1 MARLLSTWFN
11 GFVGSARSTG
21 NKVLNAFGKM
31 VCEMQEY
38 FASDFMGHGWKIFN
52 SGSEETPEYTL
63 EIDNVKVRKAFIAHE
78 LIIDQVRAICG
89 SLGISQACGKVKEVS
104 LRTDEHGNQYYLI
117 KLEGEATHGYGGFAK
132 NDLIRCQR
140 VEVGSDGVTKGIK
153 GYWVKIESAN
163 MKEGWFT
170 VMASE
175 FVGEI
180 FQDDDTEKVLNN
192 DVPMNLPAAGDEIVQ
207 YGNTTEPSRQNAIYL
222 HATENGVPTI
232 DLLNGVNSKS
242 FSDKIVCSLGRI
254 PNSEA
259 FGLYMRKGTIVSFD
273 DETGKDNYI
282 FDHDGYFDLGR
293 GAITYNPAT
302 GVVTIGSDVV
312 IKWGANSKSN
322 VTYQIG
328 SSGVNAPT
336 GTWLNSVPPSE
347 VGKYLWTRTKW
358 PDGTYSYSVS
368 YMAKDGT
375 PGKDGEPGKDG
386 ADGQDMRPNL
396 LDYTEFKQETFDNVP
411 NPDKT
416 FALEG
421 TRDEGLDGHGAIKVE
436 TEQKVNVESMI
447 KEIDVDFFQQNVKN
461 QISPSTWYTLS
472 FYLLGT
478 IVERPVY
485 TYLWT
490 WDKNGLTMV
499 DTTEKMIVDG
509 KEQDTPKDG
518 GVKFQPT
525 YSWTRHT
532 VTFKTSDN
540 LPETCLCLFR
550 VMKKFTQQIHPI
562 IPCVYVTEPKLEV
575 GKAAS
580 AWTRSD
586 NDIVGIA
593 VDKINMPSWVRQWD
607 GQTTELGA
615 DYVAAKNAAFGTKDA
630 DGKFTGIAMSG
641 EGFDLGGKDT
651 NVVGLYGISKNIC
664 RVIIDPKNEKYSFHG
679 NIFCENGQVNG
690 LLVGSYLKGVT
701 QVTEAEWNK
710 YFTVQKDVNGQ
721 ELKNHLKPDFYNIN
735 PILLISEGPKDVQ
748 GTIYIHLPPYSDSA
762 SDYAKSLAFLGYK
775 FYVVNKLGKD
785 SSVNT
790 IYLSCIHAII
800 KVNGQDASKSVYKL
814 SKGGAVVL
822 TGSIDTK
829 GNFYWLADSDSGTAN
844 STIVDGSIN
853 PNDIFNI
860 KYNTNIGH
868 MNWNK
873 VPLTPGPSDNGT
885 IKL

>member
-21 NKVLNAFGKM
+21 NKVLNAFGKV

-52 SGSEETPEYTL
+52 SGSEESPEYTL

-140 VEVGSDGVTKGIK
+140 VEVGSDGKTKGIK

-180 FQDDDTEKVLNN
+180 KQEEESEFVERN
-192 DVPMNLPAAGDEIVQ
+192 DAPMNLPAAGDEIVQ
-207 YGNTTEPSRQNAIYL
+207 YGNTTVKSRQNAIYL

-242 FSDKIVCSLGRI
+242 FSGKIVASLGRI
-254 PNSEA
+254 PNGGG
-259 FGLYMRKGTIVSFD
+259 FGLYLQNGTIISLNSNSGKYNYHFNENGSFS
-273 DETGKDNYI
+273 
-282 FDHDGYFDLGR
+282 LGQ
-293 GAITYNPAT
+293 GAIDYDPKT

-336 GTWLNSVPPSE
+336 GAWLNSVPPSE

-368 YMAKDGT
+368 YMARDGA
-375 PGKDGEPGKDG
+375 PGKDG
-386 ADGQDMRPNL
+386 ADGENMRPNL
-396 LDYTEFKQETFDNVP
+396 LDYTEFKQETFDNKP

-436 TEQKVNVESMI
+436 TEQKVNVESLI

-490 WDKNGLTMV
+490 WATDGLTMV

-518 GVKFQPT
+518 GVKFHPT

-593 VDKINMPSWVRQWD
+593 VAKINMPSWVRQWD

-664 RVIIDPKNEKYSFHG
+664 RVIIDPKNEKYAFHG
-679 NIFCENGQVNG
+679 NIFCESGQVNG

-701 QVTEAEWNK
+701 QVTKTEWNNI
-710 YFTVQKDVNGQ
+710 FTAKKDDNGQ
-721 ELKNHLKPDFYNIN
+721 ELKNHLEPNFYNIN
-735 PILLISEGPKDVQ
+735 PILLISNSPEDVQ
-748 GTIYIHLPPYSDSA
+748 GIIYIHLPPYSDSQA
-762 SDYAKSLAFLGYK
+762 DYAKSLAFLGYK

-785 SSVNT
+785 SSIST
-790 IYLSCIHAII
+790 IKLSCIHAII
-800 KVNGQDASKSVYKL
+800 KIDGQDRTYSDYKL

-829 GNFYWLADSDSGTAN
+829 GKFYWLADSDSGTAS

-853 PNDIFNI
+853 PNDLWNV

-868 MNWNK
+868 MTWAKPNPDGGILK
-873 VPLTPGPSDNGT
+873 P
-885 IKL
+885 

>member
-21 NKVLNAFGKM
+21 NKVLNAFGKV

-52 SGSEETPEYTL
+52 SGSEESPEYTL
-63 EIDNVKVRKAFIAHE
+63 EIDNVKVRKAFIAHD

-117 KLEGEATHGYGGFAK
+117 KLEGEATHGYGGFVK

-180 FQDDDTEKVLNN
+180 MQEEESEFVESN

-207 YGNTTEPSRQNAIYL
+207 YGNITEPSRQNAIYL

-242 FSDKIVCSLGRI
+242 FSGKIVASLGRI
-254 PNSEA
+254 PDGGG
-259 FGLYMRKGTIVSFD
+259 FGLYLKNGTIISLNSNSGKYNYHFKENGSFS
-273 DETGKDNYI
+273 
-282 FDHDGYFDLGR
+282 LGQ
-293 GAITYNPAT
+293 GAIDYDPAT

-336 GTWLNSVPPSE
+336 GTWLNSVPPSQ

-368 YMAKDGT
+368 YMARDGA
-375 PGKDGEPGKDG
+375 PGKDG
-386 ADGQDMRPNL
+386 ADGENMRPNL

-411 NPDKT
+411 NPDKS
-416 FALEG
+416 FALKG
-421 TRDEGLDGHGAIKVE
+421 TRAEGLNGHGAVQIE
-436 TEQKVNVESMI
+436 TAFKINGDLPTPDSN
-447 KEIDVDFFQQNVKN
+447 VDFFQQNVKS
-461 QISPSTWYTLS
+461 QIAPSTWYTLS
-472 FYLLGT
+472 FYLKGRG
-478 IVERPVY
+478 VANPVY

-490 WDKNGLTMV
+490 WATDGLTMV

-518 GVKFQPT
+518 AVKFQPT
-525 YSWTRHT
+525 AGPWVRHI
-532 VTFKTSDN
+532 VTFKTAAK
-540 LPETCLCLFR
+540 LPDTCLCLFR
-550 VMKKFTQQIHPI
+550 VITKQVPQNLLLV
-562 IPCVYVTEPKLEV
+562 PCAYVTEPKLEV

-586 NDIVGIA
+586 NDIADIA
-593 VDKINMPSWVRQWD
+593 IDKVSWLRQWD

-630 DGKFTGIAMSG
+630 EGKFTGIAMSG

-651 NVVGLYGISKNIC
+651 NVVGLYGVYKDEC
-664 RVIIDPKNEKYSFHG
+664 RVIIDPKNDKYWFRG
-679 NIFCENGQVNG
+679 NILCESGQVNG
-690 LLVGSYLKGVT
+690 LLVGSYLKGLT
-701 QVTEAEWNK
+701 QVTNDTEWDK
-710 YFTVQKDVNGQ
+710 AFT
-721 ELKNHLKPDFYNIN
+721 LKGSYYRPNFFVIN
-735 PILLISEGPKDVQ
+735 PIVILSYDIGDKRTLS
-748 GTIYIHLPPYSDSA
+748 LPPYGNNA
-762 SDYAKSLAFLGYK
+762 NDYAESIAFLDYK
-775 FYVVNKLGKD
+775 FYIINKMSQVLNQNIIDIKAGVSGALYKKD
-785 SSVNT
+785 ST
-790 IYLSCIHAII
+790 M
-800 KVNGQDASKSVYKL
+800 ASGKSSISYYRLETGK
-814 SKGGAVVL
+814 AVIL
-822 TGSIDTK
+822 TGCIEENGS
-829 GNFYWLADSDSGTAN
+829 FYWLVEEGSTSSDLGS
-844 STIVDGSIN
+844 GSIEK
-853 PNDIFNI
+853 PSFTI
-860 KYNTNIGH
+860 KDNTNIGQ
-868 MNWNK
+868 MTWTK
-873 VPLTPGPSDNGT
+873 VPLIPGPSDNGT
-885 IKL
+885 IKP

>member
-21 NKVLNAFGKM
+21 NKVLNAFGKV

-52 SGSEETPEYTL
+52 IGSEESPEYTL

-104 LRTDEHGNQYYLI
+104 MRTDEHGNQYYLI
-117 KLEGEATHGYGGFAK
+117 KLEGEATHGYGGFVK

-175 FVGEI
+175 FLGEI
-180 FQDDDTEKVLNN
+180 KQGKETEWVERN

-207 YGNTTEPSRQNAIYL
+207 YGNTTETNRQNAIYL

-232 DLLNGVNSKS
+232 DLLNGVDSKS
-242 FSDKIVCSLGRI
+242 FSGKIVASLGRI
-254 PNSEA
+254 PNGGG
-259 FGLYMRKGTIVSFD
+259 FGLYLQNGTIISLNSKSKKF
-273 DETGKDNYI
+273 NY
-282 FDHDGYFDLGR
+282 YFDEDGSFILGQ
-293 GAITYNPAT
+293 GAIDYDPAT

-368 YMAKDGT
+368 YMAKDGA
-375 PGKDGEPGKDG
+375 PGKDGT
-386 ADGQDMRPNL
+386 DGQDMRPNL

-411 NPDKT
+411 TTDKT
-416 FALEG
+416 FELKG
-421 TRDEGLDGHGAIKVE
+421 TRSDGLNGHGAVQIE
-436 TEQKVNVESMI
+436 TAFKINGDLPTPDSY
-447 KEIDVDFFQQNVKN
+447 VDFFQQNVKSK
-461 QISPSTWYTLS
+461 IAPSTWYTLS
-472 FYLLGT
+472 FYLKSKSIAQPL
-478 IVERPVY
+478 Y
-485 TYLWT
+485 TYMWT
-490 WDKNGLTMV
+490 YDTNGLTMV

-518 GVKFQPT
+518 AVKFSPIHEWT
-525 YSWTRHT
+525 YHT
-532 VTFKTSDN
+532 VTFKTAAN
-540 LPETCLCLFR
+540 LPDTCLCLFR
-550 VMKKFTQQIHPI
+550 AITKQIPQSNFI
-562 IPCVYVTEPKLEV
+562 VPALFLSEPKLEL

-586 NDIVGIA
+586 NDIAGIA
-593 VDKINMPSWVRQWD
+593 ADKINMPSWVRQWD

-651 NVVGLYGISKNIC
+651 NVVGLYGVSKDEC
-664 RVIIDPKNEKYSFHG
+664 RVIIDPKNEKYAFRG
-679 NIFCENGQVNG
+679 NIFCESGQVNG
-690 LLVGSYLKGVT
+690 LLVGSYLKGLT
-701 QVTEAEWNK
+701 QVTNDTEWDK
-710 YFTVQKDVNGQ
+710 AFT
-721 ELKNHLKPDFYNIN
+721 LKGSYYRPNFFVIN
-735 PILLISEGPKDVQ
+735 PIVILSYDIGDKRTLS
-748 GTIYIHLPPYSDSA
+748 LPPYGNNA
-762 SDYAKSLAFLGYK
+762 NDYAESIAFLDYK
-775 FYVVNKLGKD
+775 FYIINKMSQVLNQNIIDIKAGVSGALYKKD
-785 SSVNT
+785 ST
-790 IYLSCIHAII
+790 M
-800 KVNGQDASKSVYKL
+800 ASGKSSISTYRLKTG
-814 SKGGAVVL
+814 KAVIL
-822 TGSIDTK
+822 TGCIEENGS
-829 GNFYWLADSDSGTAN
+829 FYWLVEEGSTSSDLGS
-844 STIVDGSIN
+844 GSIEK
-853 PNDIFNI
+853 PSFTI
-860 KYNTNIGH
+860 KDNTNIGQIT
-868 MNWNK
+868 WNK
-873 VPLTPGPSDNGT
+873 VPLAPGPSDNGT
-885 IKL
+885 IKP

>member
-21 NKVLNAFGKM
+21 NKVLNAFGKV

-52 SGSEETPEYTL
+52 SGSEESPEYTL

-117 KLEGEATHGYGGFAK
+117 KLEGEATHGYGGFVK

-180 FQDDDTEKVLNN
+180 KQEEESEFVESK

-207 YGNTTEPSRQNAIYL
+207 YGNTTVKSRQNAIYL

-242 FSDKIVCSLGRI
+242 FSGKIVASLGRM
-254 PNSEA
+254 PNGGG
-259 FGLYMRKGTIVSFD
+259 FGLYLQNGTIISLNSKSGEYNYHFNENGSFS
-273 DETGKDNYI
+273 
-282 FDHDGYFDLGR
+282 LGQ
-293 GAITYNPAT
+293 GAIKYDPAT
-302 GVVTIGSDVV
+302 GVVTIGSEVV

-375 PGKDGEPGKDG
+375 PGKDG

-436 TEQKVNVESMI
+436 TEQKVNVESLI

-651 NVVGLYGISKNIC
+651 NVVGLYGVYKDEC
-664 RVIIDPKNEKYSFHG
+664 RVIIDPKNDKYWFRG
-679 NIFCENGQVNG
+679 NILCESGQVNG
-690 LLVGSYLKGVT
+690 LLVGSYLKGLT
-701 QVTEAEWNK
+701 QVTNDTEWEK
-710 YFTVQKDVNGQ
+710 AFT
-721 ELKNHLKPDFYNIN
+721 LKGSYYRPNFFVIN
-735 PILLISEGPKDVQ
+735 PIVILSYDIGDKRTLL
-748 GTIYIHLPPYSDSA
+748 LPPYGNTA
-762 SDYAKSLAFLGYK
+762 NDYAESIAFLDYK
-775 FYVVNKLGKD
+775 FYIINKMSQVLNQNIIDIKAGVSGALYKKD
-785 SSVNT
+785 STMASGKSSISTYRLKTGKAVILT
-790 IYLSCIHAII
+790 GCIEG
-800 KVNGQDASKSVYKL
+800 NGSFYWLVEEGSTSSDLGS
-814 SKGGAVVL
+814 
-822 TGSIDTK
+822 GSIDK
-829 GNFYWLADSDSGTAN
+829 PS
-844 STIVDGSIN
+844 
-853 PNDIFNI
+853 FNI
-860 KYNTNIGH
+860 KDNTNIGH
-868 MNWNK
+868 MTWTK
-873 VPLTPGPSDNGT
+873 VPLTPNPGGGILKP
-885 IKL
+885 

>member
-21 NKVLNAFGKM
+21 NKVLNAFGKV

-52 SGSEETPEYTL
+52 SGSEESPEYTL

-117 KLEGEATHGYGGFAK
+117 KLEGEATHGYGGFVK

-180 FQDDDTEKVLNN
+180 MQEEESEFVESN

-207 YGNTTEPSRQNAIYL
+207 YGNITEPSRQNAIYL

-242 FSDKIVCSLGRI
+242 FSGKIVASLGRI
-254 PNSEA
+254 PDGGG
-259 FGLYMRKGTIVSFD
+259 FGLYLKNGTIISLNSNSGKYNYHFNENGSFS
-273 DETGKDNYI
+273 
-282 FDHDGYFDLGR
+282 LGQ
-293 GAITYNPAT
+293 GAIDYDPKT
-302 GVVTIGSDVV
+302 GVVTIGSEVV

-368 YMAKDGT
+368 YMAKDGA
-375 PGKDGEPGKDG
+375 PGKDGT
-386 ADGQDMRPNL
+386 DGQDMRPNL

-411 NPDKT
+411 TTDKT
-416 FALEG
+416 FELKG
-421 TRDEGLDGHGAIKVE
+421 TRSDGLNGHGAVQIE
-436 TEQKVNVESMI
+436 TAFKINGDLPTPDSY
-447 KEIDVDFFQQNVKN
+447 VDFFQQNVKSK
-461 QISPSTWYTLS
+461 IAPSTWYTLS
-472 FYLLGT
+472 FYLKSKSISKPL
-478 IVERPVY
+478 Y
-485 TYLWT
+485 TYMWT
-490 WDKNGLTMV
+490 YDTNGLTMV

-509 KEQDTPKDG
+509 KEQNTPKDG
-518 GVKFQPT
+518 AVKFSPIHEWT
-525 YSWTRHT
+525 YHT
-532 VTFKTSDN
+532 VTFKTAAN
-540 LPETCLCLFR
+540 LPDTCLCLFR
-550 VMKKFTQQIHPI
+550 AITKQIPQSTFI
-562 IPCVYVTEPKLEV
+562 VPALFLSEPKLEL

-586 NDIVGIA
+586 NDIAGIA
-593 VDKINMPSWVRQWD
+593 ADKINMPSWVRQWD

-651 NVVGLYGISKNIC
+651 NVVGLYGVSKDEC
-664 RVIIDPKNEKYSFHG
+664 RVIIDPKNEKYAFRG
-679 NIFCENGQVNG
+679 NIFCESGQVNG
-690 LLVGSYLKGVT
+690 LLVGSYLKGLT
-701 QVTEAEWNK
+701 QVTNDTEWDK
-710 YFTVQKDVNGQ
+710 AFT
-721 ELKNHLKPDFYNIN
+721 LKGSYYRPNFFVIN
-735 PILLISEGPKDVQ
+735 PIVILSYDIGDKRTLS
-748 GTIYIHLPPYSDSA
+748 LPPYGNNA
-762 SDYAKSLAFLGYK
+762 NDYAESIAFLDYK
-775 FYVVNKLGKD
+775 FYIINKMSQVLNQNIIDIKAGVSGALYKKD
-785 SSVNT
+785 ST
-790 IYLSCIHAII
+790 M
-800 KVNGQDASKSVYKL
+800 ASGKSSISYYRLKTG
-814 SKGGAVVL
+814 KAVIL
-822 TGSIDTK
+822 TGCIEENGS
-829 GNFYWLADSDSGTAN
+829 FYWLVEEGSTSSDLGS
-844 STIVDGSIN
+844 GSIEK
-853 PNDIFNI
+853 PSFTI
-860 KYNTNIGH
+860 KDNTNIGQ
-868 MNWNK
+868 MTWTK
-873 VPLTPGPSDNGT
+873 VPLIPGPSDNGT
-885 IKL
+885 IKP

>member
-21 NKVLNAFGKM
+21 NKVLNAFGKV

-52 SGSEETPEYTL
+52 SGSEESPEYTL

-117 KLEGEATHGYGGFAK
+117 KLEGEATHGYGGFVK

-175 FVGEI
+175 FLGEI
-180 FQDDDTEKVLNN
+180 KQDKETEWVERN

-207 YGNTTEPSRQNAIYL
+207 YGNTTETSRQNAIYL
-222 HATENGVPTI
+222 HATEIGVPTI

-242 FSDKIVCSLGRI
+242 FSGKIVASLGRI
-254 PNSEA
+254 PNGGG
-259 FGLYMRKGTIVSFD
+259 FGLYLQNGTIISLNSKSKKF
-273 DETGKDNYI
+273 NY
-282 FDHDGYFDLGR
+282 YFDEDGSFILGQ
-293 GAITYNPAT
+293 GAIDYDPAT

-368 YMAKDGT
+368 YMAKDGA
-375 PGKDGEPGKDG
+375 PGKDGT
-386 ADGQDMRPNL
+386 DGQDMRPNL

-411 NPDKT
+411 TTDKT
-416 FALEG
+416 FELKG
-421 TRDEGLDGHGAIKVE
+421 TRSDGLNGHGAVQIE
-436 TEQKVNVESMI
+436 TAFKINGDLPTPDSY
-447 KEIDVDFFQQNVKN
+447 VDFFQQNVKSK
-461 QISPSTWYTLS
+461 IAPSTWYTLS
-472 FYLLGT
+472 FYLKSKSIAQPL
-478 IVERPVY
+478 Y
-485 TYLWT
+485 TYMWT
-490 WDKNGLTMV
+490 YDTNGLTMV
-499 DTTEKMIVDG
+499 DTTEKMIVDE

-518 GVKFQPT
+518 AVKFSPIHEWT
-525 YSWTRHT
+525 YHT
-532 VTFKTSDN
+532 VTFKTAAN
-540 LPETCLCLFR
+540 LPDTCLCLFR
-550 VMKKFTQQIHPI
+550 AITKQIPQSNFI
-562 IPCVYVTEPKLEV
+562 VPALFLSEPKLEL

-586 NDIVGIA
+586 NDIAGIA
-593 VDKINMPSWVRQWD
+593 ADKINMPSWVRQWD

-630 DGKFTGIAMSG
+630 EGKFTGIAMSG

-651 NVVGLYGISKNIC
+651 NVVGLYGVSKDEC
-664 RVIIDPKNEKYSFHG
+664 RVIIDPKNEKYAFRG
-679 NIFCENGQVNG
+679 NIFCESGQVNG
-690 LLVGSYLKGVT
+690 LLVGSYLKGLT
-701 QVTEAEWNK
+701 QVTNDTEWDK
-710 YFTVQKDVNGQ
+710 AFT
-721 ELKNHLKPDFYNIN
+721 LKGSYYRPNFFVIN
-735 PILLISEGPKDVQ
+735 PIVILSYDIGDKRTLS
-748 GTIYIHLPPYSDSA
+748 LPPYGNNA
-762 SDYAKSLAFLGYK
+762 NDYAESIAFLDYK
-775 FYVVNKLGKD
+775 FYIINKMSQVLNQNIIDIKAGVSGALYKKD
-785 SSVNT
+785 STMASGKSSISIYRLNT
-790 IYLSCIHAII
+790 G
-800 KVNGQDASKSVYKL
+800 K
-814 SKGGAVVL
+814 AVIL
-822 TGSIDTK
+822 TGCIEENGS
-829 GNFYWLADSDSGTAN
+829 FYWLVEEGSTSSDLGS
-844 STIVDGSIN
+844 GSIEK
-853 PNDIFNI
+853 PSFTI
-860 KYNTNIGH
+860 KDNTNIGQ
-868 MNWNK
+868 MTWTK

-885 IKL
+885 IKP

>member
-180 FQDDDTEKVLNN
+180 FQNDDTEKVLNN

-302 GVVTIGSDVV
+302 GVVTIGSEVV

-368 YMAKDGT
+368 YMAKDGA
-375 PGKDGEPGKDG
+375 PGKDGT
-386 ADGQDMRPNL
+386 DGQDMRPNL

-411 NPDKT
+411 TTDKT
-416 FALEG
+416 FELKG
-421 TRDEGLDGHGAIKVE
+421 TRSDGLNGHGAVQIE
-436 TEQKVNVESMI
+436 TAFKINGDLPTPDSY
-447 KEIDVDFFQQNVKN
+447 VDFFQQNVKSK
-461 QISPSTWYTLS
+461 IAPSTWYTLS
-472 FYLLGT
+472 FYLKSKSIAQPL
-478 IVERPVY
+478 Y
-485 TYLWT
+485 TYMWT
-490 WDKNGLTMV
+490 YDTNGLTMV

-509 KEQDTPKDG
+509 KEQNTPKDG
-518 GVKFQPT
+518 AVKFSPIHEWT
-525 YSWTRHT
+525 YHT
-532 VTFKTSDN
+532 VTFKTAAN
-540 LPETCLCLFR
+540 LPDTCLCLFR
-550 VMKKFTQQIHPI
+550 AITKQIPQSNFI
-562 IPCVYVTEPKLEV
+562 VPALFLSEPKLEL

-586 NDIVGIA
+586 NDIAGIA
-593 VDKINMPSWVRQWD
+593 ADKINMPSWVRQWD

-615 DYVAAKNAAFGTKDA
+615 DYVAAKNAVFGTKDA

-641 EGFDLGGKDT
+641 EGFDFGGKDR
-651 NVVGLYGISKNIC
+651 NVVGLYGIYKDDC
-664 RVIIDPKNEKYSFHG
+664 RVIIDPKNERYSFHG
-679 NIFCENGQVNG
+679 NIICESGKVNG
-690 LLVGSYLKGVT
+690 LLEGSYLKGLT
-701 QVTEAEWNK
+701 QIRNEEEW
-710 YFTVQKDVNGQ
+710 
-721 ELKNHLKPDFYNIN
+721 KNVFFQDKGDTKWKPSFFSIN
-735 PILLISEGPKDVQ
+735 PILLITYLPETNPI
-748 GTIYIHLPPYSDSA
+748 IYLPPYGKEA
-762 SDYAKSLAFLGYK
+762 SDYAESLAFIDYK
-775 FYVVNKLGKD
+775 FYIINKTGAGYIAVKTYG
-785 SSVNT
+785 SK
-790 IYLSCIHAII
+790 I
-800 KVNGQDASKSVYKL
+800 KV
-814 SKGGAVVL
+814 KGGNGISQSSYNILNGTTAVL
-822 TGSIDTK
+822 TGAIESD
-829 GNFYWLADSDSGTAN
+829 GSFYWVAEK
-844 STIVDGSIN
+844 GSISQE
-853 PNDIFNI
+853 
-860 KYNTNIGH
+860 
-868 MNWNK
+868 
-873 VPLTPGPSDNGT
+873 VSNGT
-885 IKL
+885 IDIKRNDPIFDKKYLNQFGWKNNLVTPTKPSNPGGDIG

>member
-21 NKVLNAFGKM
+21 NKVLNAFGKV

-52 SGSEETPEYTL
+52 SGSEESPEYTL

-117 KLEGEATHGYGGFAK
+117 KLEGEATHGYGGFVK

-180 FQDDDTEKVLNN
+180 YQNDDTEKVLNN

-302 GVVTIGSDVV
+302 GVVTIGSEVV

-368 YMAKDGT
+368 YMARDGA
-375 PGKDGEPGKDG
+375 PGKDG
-386 ADGQDMRPNL
+386 ADGENMRPNL

-436 TEQKVNVESMI
+436 SEQTVNVEPPI
-447 KEIDVDFFQQNVKN
+447 KEINVDFFQQNVKN
-461 QISPSTWYTLS
+461 QIAPSTWYTLS

-478 IVERPVY
+478 IEERPVY

-509 KEQDTPKDG
+509 KEQDTPIDG

-525 YSWTRHT
+525 VQWTRHT

-550 VMKKFTQQIHPI
+550 VVKKFTQQIHPI
-562 IPCVYVTEPKLEV
+562 VPCVYVTEPKLEV

-586 NDIVGIA
+586 NDIAGIA

-615 DYVAAKNAAFGTKDA
+615 DYVAAKNAAFGTKDS

-651 NVVGLYGISKNIC
+651 NVVGLYGVYKDEC
-664 RVIIDPKNEKYSFHG
+664 RVIIDPKNDKYWFRG
-679 NIFCENGQVNG
+679 NILCESGQVNG
-690 LLVGSYLKGVT
+690 LLVGSYLKGLT
-701 QVTEAEWNK
+701 QVTNDTEWDK
-710 YFTVQKDVNGQ
+710 AFT
-721 ELKNHLKPDFYNIN
+721 LKGSYYRPNFFVIN
-735 PILLISEGPKDVQ
+735 PIVILSYDIGDKRTLS
-748 GTIYIHLPPYSDSA
+748 LPPYGNNA
-762 SDYAKSLAFLGYK
+762 NDYAESIAFLDYK
-775 FYVVNKLGKD
+775 FYIINKMSQVLNQNIIDIKAGVSGALYKKD
-785 SSVNT
+785 ST
-790 IYLSCIHAII
+790 M
-800 KVNGQDASKSVYKL
+800 ASGKSSISTYRLKTG
-814 SKGGAVVL
+814 KAVIL
-822 TGSIDTK
+822 TGCIEENGS
-829 GNFYWLADSDSGTAN
+829 FYWLVEEGSTSSDLGS
-844 STIVDGSIN
+844 GSIEK
-853 PNDIFNI
+853 PSFTI
-860 KYNTNIGH
+860 KDNTNIGQ
-868 MNWNK
+868 MTWTK
-873 VPLTPGPSDNGT
+873 VPLTPNPGGGILKP
-885 IKL
+885 

>member
-21 NKVLNAFGKM
+21 NKVLNAFGKV

-117 KLEGEATHGYGGFAK
+117 KLEGEATHGYGGFVK

-180 FQDDDTEKVLNN
+180 YQNDDTEKVLNN

-242 FSDKIVCSLGRI
+242 FSDKIVCSLGRM

-322 VTYQIG
+322 VAYQIG

-368 YMAKDGT
+368 YMAKDGA
-375 PGKDGEPGKDG
+375 PGKDGT
-386 ADGQDMRPNL
+386 DGQDMRPNL
-396 LDYTEFKQETFDNVP
+396 LDYTEFKQETFNNVP

-436 TEQKVNVESMI
+436 TEQKVNVESLI

-562 IPCVYVTEPKLEV
+562 VPCVYVTEPKLEV

-586 NDIVGIA
+586 NDIVGVA

-641 EGFDLGGKDT
+641 EGFDIGGKEK
-651 NVVGLYGISKNIC
+651 NVVGLYGISKNEC
-664 RVIIDPKNEKYSFHG
+664 RVIIDPKNEKYAFHG
-679 NIFCENGQVNG
+679 NIFCESGQVNG
-690 LLVGSYLKGVT
+690 LLVGSYLKGLT
-701 QVTEAEWNK
+701 QVTNEDEWK
-710 YFTVQKDVNGQ
+710 KVFTAKDKDNEG
-721 ELKNHLKPDFYNIN
+721 NRWKPDFYNIN
-735 PILLISEGPKDVQ
+735 PILLISYIPNSTP
-748 GTIYIHLPPYSDSA
+748 TIYLPPNGNKP
-762 SDYAKSLAFLGYK
+762 SDYAESLAFLGYK
-775 FYVVNKLGKD
+775 FYLINRLGKGLTTNQIQVRGIGANIKVYGNDILQQTYKLG
-785 SSVNT
+785 
-790 IYLSCIHAII
+790 
-800 KVNGQDASKSVYKL
+800 
-814 SKGGAVVL
+814 GGRAVVL
-822 TGSIDTK
+822 TGSIGSD
-829 GNFYWLADSDSGTAN
+829 GGFFWLVEEGSTSSDLGS
-844 STIVDGSIN
+844 GSIEK
-853 PNDIFNI
+853 PSFNI
-860 KYNTNIGH
+860 KDNTNIGQ
-868 MNWNK
+868 MTWTK
-873 VPLTPGPSDNGT
+873 VPLTTGPSDNGT
-885 IKL
+885 IKP

>member
-21 NKVLNAFGKM
+21 NKVLNAFGKV

-140 VEVGSDGVTKGIK
+140 VEVGSDGKTKGIK

-180 FQDDDTEKVLNN
+180 YQNDDTEKVLNN

-242 FSDKIVCSLGRI
+242 FSGKIVCSLGRI

-336 GTWLNSVPPSE
+336 GTWLNSVPPSQ

-368 YMAKDGT
+368 YMAKDGA
-375 PGKDGEPGKDG
+375 PGKDGT
-386 ADGQDMRPNL
+386 DGQDMRPNL

-411 NPDKT
+411 TTDKT
-416 FALEG
+416 FELKG
-421 TRDEGLDGHGAIKVE
+421 TRSDGLNGHGAVQIE
-436 TEQKVNVESMI
+436 TAFKING
-447 KEIDVDFFQQNVKN
+447 DLPTPDLYVDFFQQNVKSK
-461 QISPSTWYTLS
+461 IAPSTWYTLS
-472 FYLLGT
+472 FYLKSKSIAQPL
-478 IVERPVY
+478 Y
-485 TYLWT
+485 TYMWT
-490 WDKNGLTMV
+490 YDTNGLTMV

-518 GVKFQPT
+518 AVKFPPIHGWT
-525 YSWTRHT
+525 YHT
-532 VTFKTSDN
+532 VTFKTAAN
-540 LPETCLCLFR
+540 LPDTCLCLFR
-550 VMKKFTQQIHPI
+550 AITKQIPQSNFI
-562 IPCVYVTEPKLEV
+562 VPALFLSEPKLEL

-586 NDIVGIA
+586 NDIAGIA

-615 DYVAAKNAAFGTKDA
+615 DYVVAKNAAFGTKDA

-651 NVVGLYGISKNIC
+651 NVVGLYGISKDIC
-664 RVIIDPKNEKYSFHG
+664 RVIIDPKNERYSFRG
-679 NIFCENGQVNG
+679 NIICESGKVNG
-690 LLVGSYLKGVT
+690 LLEGSYLKGLT
-701 QVTEAEWNK
+701 QIRNEEEW
-710 YFTVQKDVNGQ
+710 
-721 ELKNHLKPDFYNIN
+721 KNVFFQDKGDTKWKPSFFSIN
-735 PILLISEGPKDVQ
+735 PILLISYLPETNPI
-748 GTIYIHLPPYSDSA
+748 IYLPPYGKEA
-762 SDYAKSLAFLGYK
+762 SDYAESLAFLDYK
-775 FYVVNKLGKD
+775 FYIINKTGAGYIAVKTYG
-785 SSVNT
+785 SK
-790 IYLSCIHAII
+790 I
-800 KVNGQDASKSVYKL
+800 KVNGGNGISQSSYNILNGTTA
-814 SKGGAVVL
+814 VL
-822 TGSIDTK
+822 TGAIESD
-829 GNFYWLADSDSGTAN
+829 GSFYWVAEKGGISQEVS
-844 STIVDGSIN
+844 
-853 PNDIFNI
+853 
-860 KYNTNIGH
+860 
-868 MNWNK
+868 
-873 VPLTPGPSDNGT
+873 NGT
-885 IKL
+885 IDIKRNDPIFDKKYLTQFVWKNDLVIPTKPSNPGGDIG

>member
-21 NKVLNAFGKM
+21 NKVLNAFGKV

-52 SGSEETPEYTL
+52 SGSEESPEYTL

-117 KLEGEATHGYGGFAK
+117 KLEGEATHGYGGFVK

-180 FQDDDTEKVLNN
+180 KQEEESEFVESN

-207 YGNTTEPSRQNAIYL
+207 YGNITEPSRQNAIYL

-254 PNSEA
+254 PDGGG
-259 FGLYMRKGTIVSFD
+259 FGLYLKNGTIISLNSKSGNYNYRFNENGSFS
-273 DETGKDNYI
+273 
-282 FDHDGYFDLGR
+282 LGQ
-293 GAITYNPAT
+293 GAIDYNPAT
-302 GVVTIGSDVV
+302 GVVTIGSEVV

-336 GTWLNSVPPSE
+336 GTWLNSVPPSQ

-368 YMAKDGT
+368 YMARDGA
-375 PGKDGEPGKDG
+375 PGKDG
-386 ADGQDMRPNL
+386 ADGENMRPNL

-436 TEQKVNVESMI
+436 TEQKVNVESLI

-641 EGFDLGGKDT
+641 EGFDFGGKDT
-651 NVVGLYGISKNIC
+651 NVVGLYGVYKDEC
-664 RVIIDPKNEKYSFHG
+664 RVIIDPKNDKYWFRG
-679 NIFCENGQVNG
+679 NILCESGQVNG
-690 LLVGSYLKGVT
+690 LLVGSYLKGLT
-701 QVTEAEWNK
+701 QVTNDTEWNK
-710 YFTVQKDVNGQ
+710 AFT
-721 ELKNHLKPDFYNIN
+721 LKGSYYRPNFFVIN
-735 PILLISEGPKDVQ
+735 PIVILSYDIGDKRTLS
-748 GTIYIHLPPYSDSA
+748 LPPYGNTA
-762 SDYAKSLAFLGYK
+762 NDYAESIAFLDYRFYIINKMSQVLNQNIIDIKAGVSGALYK
-775 FYVVNKLGKD
+775 KD
-785 SSVNT
+785 STMSSGKSSISTYRLMTGKAVILT
-790 IYLSCIHAII
+790 GCIEE
-800 KVNGQDASKSVYKL
+800 NGSFYWLVEEGSTSSDLGS
-814 SKGGAVVL
+814 
-822 TGSIDTK
+822 GSIDK
-829 GNFYWLADSDSGTAN
+829 PS
-844 STIVDGSIN
+844 
-853 PNDIFNI
+853 FNI
-860 KYNTNIGH
+860 KDNTNIGQLT
-868 MNWNK
+868 WTK
-873 VPLTPGPSDNGT
+873 VPLTPNPGGGILKP
-885 IKL
+885 

>member
-21 NKVLNAFGKM
+21 NKVLNAFGKV

-52 SGSEETPEYTL
+52 SGSEESPEYTL

-117 KLEGEATHGYGGFAK
+117 KLEGEATHGYGGFMK

-140 VEVGSDGVTKGIK
+140 VEVGSDGVTRGIK

-175 FVGEI
+175 FLGEI
-180 FQDDDTEKVLNN
+180 KQTNETEWVESN

-207 YGNTTEPSRQNAIYL
+207 YGNITDTSRQSAIYL
-222 HATENGVPTI
+222 HATESGVPTI

-242 FSDKIVCSLGRI
+242 FSFKIVASLGRI
-254 PNSEA
+254 PYGGGFGLFLQNGTIISLNSENGDYNYH
-259 FGLYMRKGTIVSFD
+259 FNENGSFS
-273 DETGKDNYI
+273 
-282 FDHDGYFDLGR
+282 LGQ
-293 GAITYNPAT
+293 GAIKYDPAT
-302 GVVTIGSDVV
+302 GVVTIGSEVV

-336 GTWLNSVPPSE
+336 GTWLNSVPPSQ

-368 YMAKDGT
+368 YMASDGA

-411 NPDKT
+411 TPDKT
-416 FALEG
+416 FVLEG
-421 TRDEGLDGHGAIKVE
+421 TRAEGLDGHGAVQIE
-436 TEQKVNVESMI
+436 TAFKINGDLPTPDSYT
-447 KEIDVDFFQQNVKN
+447 DFFQQNVKS
-461 QISPSTWYTLS
+461 QIAPSTWYTLS
-472 FYLLGT
+472 FYLKSKL
-478 IVERPVY
+478 VAQPLY

-490 WDKNGLTMV
+490 WDTDGLTMV
-499 DTTEKMIVDG
+499 DTTEKIIVDG

-518 GVKFQPT
+518 CVKFQPSPA
-525 YSWTRHT
+525 SWFRHT
-532 VTFKTSDN
+532 VTFKTAAN
-540 LPETCLCLFR
+540 LPDTCLCLFR
-550 VMKKFTQQIHPI
+550 VITKQVPQNQLIV
-562 IPCVYVTEPKLEV
+562 PCVYVTEPKLEV

-586 NDIVGIA
+586 NDIAGIA
-593 VDKINMPSWVRQWD
+593 ADKINMPSWVRQWD

-630 DGKFTGIAMSG
+630 EGKFTGIAMSG

-651 NVVGLYGISKNIC
+651 NVVGLYGVYKDEC
-664 RVIIDPKNEKYSFHG
+664 RVIIDPKNDKYWFRG
-679 NIFCENGQVNG
+679 NILCESGQVNG
-690 LLVGSYLKGVT
+690 LLVGSYLKGLT
-701 QVTEAEWNK
+701 QVTNDTEWEK
-710 YFTVQKDVNGQ
+710 AFT
-721 ELKNHLKPDFYNIN
+721 LKGSYYRPNFFVIN
-735 PILLISEGPKDVQ
+735 PIVILSYDIGDKRTLS
-748 GTIYIHLPPYSDSA
+748 LPPYGNNA
-762 SDYAKSLAFLGYK
+762 NDYAESIEFLDYK
-775 FYVVNKLGKD
+775 FYIINKMSQVLNQNIIDIKTGIPGALYKKD
-785 SSVNT
+785 STMSSGKSSISTYRLNT
-790 IYLSCIHAII
+790 G
-800 KVNGQDASKSVYKL
+800 K
-814 SKGGAVVL
+814 AVIL
-822 TGSIDTK
+822 TGCIEENGS
-829 GNFYWLADSDSGTAN
+829 FYWLVEEGSTSSDLGSGIIEKP
-844 STIVDGSIN
+844 SFTIKD
-853 PNDIFNI
+853 
-860 KYNTNIGH
+860 NTNIGQ
-868 MNWNK
+868 MTWTK
-873 VPLTPGPSDNGT
+873 VPLEPGPSDNGA
-885 IKL
+885 IKP

>member
-21 NKVLNAFGKM
+21 NKVLNAFGKV

-140 VEVGSDGVTKGIK
+140 VEVGSDGKTKGIK

-180 FQDDDTEKVLNN
+180 YQNDDTEKVLNN

-242 FSDKIVCSLGRI
+242 FSGKIVCSLGRI

-336 GTWLNSVPPSE
+336 GTWLNSVPPSQ

-368 YMAKDGT
+368 YMAKDGA
-375 PGKDGEPGKDG
+375 PGKDGT
-386 ADGQDMRPNL
+386 DGQDMRPNL

-411 NPDKT
+411 TTDKT
-416 FALEG
+416 FELKG
-421 TRDEGLDGHGAIKVE
+421 TRSDGLNGHGAVQIE
-436 TEQKVNVESMI
+436 TAFKINGDLPTPDSY
-447 KEIDVDFFQQNVKN
+447 VDFFQQNVKSK
-461 QISPSTWYTLS
+461 IAPSTWYTLS
-472 FYLLGT
+472 FYLKSKSIAQPL
-478 IVERPVY
+478 Y
-485 TYLWT
+485 TYMWT
-490 WDKNGLTMV
+490 YDTNGLTMV

-518 GVKFQPT
+518 AVKFSPIHGWT
-525 YSWTRHT
+525 YHT
-532 VTFKTSDN
+532 VTFKTAAN
-540 LPETCLCLFR
+540 LPDTCLCLFR
-550 VMKKFTQQIHPI
+550 AITKQIPQSNFI
-562 IPCVYVTEPKLEV
+562 VPALFLSEPKLEL

-586 NDIVGIA
+586 NDIAGIA

-615 DYVAAKNAAFGTKDA
+615 DYVVAKNAAFGTKDA

-651 NVVGLYGISKNIC
+651 NVVGLYGISKDIC
-664 RVIIDPKNEKYSFHG
+664 RVIIDPKNEKYSFRG
-679 NIFCENGQVNG
+679 NIICESGKVNG
-690 LLVGSYLKGVT
+690 LLEGSYLKGLT
-701 QVTEAEWNK
+701 QIRNEEEW
-710 YFTVQKDVNGQ
+710 
-721 ELKNHLKPDFYNIN
+721 KNVFFQDKGDTKWKPSFFSIN
-735 PILLISEGPKDVQ
+735 PILLISYLPETNPI
-748 GTIYIHLPPYSDSA
+748 IYLPPYGKEA
-762 SDYAKSLAFLGYK
+762 SDYAESLAFLDYK
-775 FYVVNKLGKD
+775 FYIINKTGAGYIAVKTYG
-785 SSVNT
+785 SK
-790 IYLSCIHAII
+790 I
-800 KVNGQDASKSVYKL
+800 KV
-814 SKGGAVVL
+814 KGGNGISQSSYNILNGTTAVL
-822 TGSIDTK
+822 TGAIESD
-829 GNFYWLADSDSGTAN
+829 GSFYWVAEKGGISQEVS
-844 STIVDGSIN
+844 
-853 PNDIFNI
+853 
-860 KYNTNIGH
+860 
-868 MNWNK
+868 
-873 VPLTPGPSDNGT
+873 NGT
-885 IKL
+885 IDIKRNDPIFDKKYLNQFVWKNDLVTHPKPLT

>member
-21 NKVLNAFGKM
+21 NKVLNAFGKV

-140 VEVGSDGVTKGIK
+140 VEVGSDGKTKGIK

-180 FQDDDTEKVLNN
+180 YQNDDTEKVLNN

-322 VTYQIG
+322 VAYQIG

-336 GTWLNSVPPSE
+336 GTWLNNVPPSE

-368 YMAKDGT
+368 YMAKDGA
-375 PGKDGEPGKDG
+375 PGKDG

-411 NPDKT
+411 TTDKT
-416 FALEG
+416 FELKG
-421 TRDEGLDGHGAIKVE
+421 TRSDGLNGHGAVQIE
-436 TEQKVNVESMI
+436 TAFKINGDLPTPDSY
-447 KEIDVDFFQQNVKN
+447 VDFFQQNVKSK
-461 QISPSTWYTLS
+461 IAPSTWYTLS
-472 FYLLGT
+472 FYLKSKSIAQPL
-478 IVERPVY
+478 Y
-485 TYLWT
+485 TYMWT
-490 WDKNGLTMV
+490 YDTNGLTMV

-509 KEQDTPKDG
+509 KEQNTPKDG
-518 GVKFQPT
+518 AVKFPPIHEWT
-525 YSWTRHT
+525 YHT
-532 VTFKTSDN
+532 VTFKTAAN
-540 LPETCLCLFR
+540 LPDTCLCLFR
-550 VMKKFTQQIHPI
+550 AITKQIPQSNFI
-562 IPCVYVTEPKLEV
+562 VPALFLSEPKLEL

-586 NDIVGIA
+586 NDIAGIA
-593 VDKINMPSWVRQWD
+593 ADKINMPSWVRQWD

-615 DYVAAKNAAFGTKDA
+615 DYVAAKNAVFGTKDA

-641 EGFDLGGKDT
+641 EGFDLGGKDR
-651 NVVGLYGISKNIC
+651 NVVGLYGIYKDDC
-664 RVIIDPKNEKYSFHG
+664 RVVIDPKNERYSFHG
-679 NIFCENGQVNG
+679 NIICESGKVNG
-690 LLVGSYLKGVT
+690 LLEGSYLKGLT
-701 QVTEAEWNK
+701 QIRNEEEW
-710 YFTVQKDVNGQ
+710 
-721 ELKNHLKPDFYNIN
+721 KNVFFQDKGDTKWKPSFFSIN
-735 PILLISEGPKDVQ
+735 PILLITYLPETNPI
-748 GTIYIHLPPYSDSA
+748 IYLPPYGKEA
-762 SDYAKSLAFLGYK
+762 SDYAESLAFIDYK
-775 FYVVNKLGKD
+775 FYIINKTGAGYIAVKTYG
-785 SSVNT
+785 SK
-790 IYLSCIHAII
+790 I
-800 KVNGQDASKSVYKL
+800 KV
-814 SKGGAVVL
+814 KGGNGISQTSYNIFNGTTAVL
-822 TGSIDTK
+822 TGAIESD
-829 GNFYWLADSDSGTAN
+829 GSFYWVAEK
-844 STIVDGSIN
+844 GSISQEVSN
-853 PNDIFNI
+853 GTIDNNRKDPIFDKKCQIQFGWQNRL
-860 KYNTNIGH
+860 
-868 MNWNK
+868 
-873 VPLTPGPSDNGT
+873 VPLTEPSNPGGDIG
-885 IKL
+885 

>member
-21 NKVLNAFGKM
+21 NKVLNAFGKV

-180 FQDDDTEKVLNN
+180 YQNDDTEKVLNN

-242 FSDKIVCSLGRI
+242 FSGKIVCSLGRI

-273 DETGKDNYI
+273 DETEKDNYI

-336 GTWLNSVPPSE
+336 GAWLNSVPPSQ

-368 YMAKDGT
+368 YMAKDGA
-375 PGKDGEPGKDG
+375 PGKDGT
-386 ADGQDMRPNL
+386 DGQDMRPNL

-411 NPDKT
+411 TTDKT
-416 FALEG
+416 FELKG
-421 TRDEGLDGHGAIKVE
+421 TRSDGLNGHGAVQIE
-436 TEQKVNVESMI
+436 TAFKINGDLPTPDSY
-447 KEIDVDFFQQNVKN
+447 VDFFQQNVKSK
-461 QISPSTWYTLS
+461 IAPSTWYTLS
-472 FYLLGT
+472 FYLKSKSLAQ
-478 IVERPVY
+478 PLY
-485 TYLWT
+485 TYMWT
-490 WDKNGLTMV
+490 YDTNGLTMV

-518 GVKFQPT
+518 AVKFSPIHEWT
-525 YSWTRHT
+525 YHT
-532 VTFKTSDN
+532 VTFKTAAN
-540 LPETCLCLFR
+540 LPDTCLCLFR
-550 VMKKFTQQIHPI
+550 AITKQIPQSNFI
-562 IPCVYVTEPKLEV
+562 VPALFLSEPKLEL

-586 NDIVGIA
+586 NDIAGIA
-593 VDKINMPSWVRQWD
+593 ADKINMPSWVRQWD

-615 DYVAAKNAAFGTKDA
+615 DYVAAKNAVFGTKDA

-641 EGFDLGGKDT
+641 EGFDFGGKDR
-651 NVVGLYGISKNIC
+651 NVVGLYGIYKDDC
-664 RVIIDPKNEKYSFHG
+664 RVIIDPKNERYSFHG
-679 NIFCENGQVNG
+679 NIICDSGRVNG
-690 LLVGSYLKGVT
+690 LLEGSYLKGLT
-701 QVTEAEWNK
+701 QISNQNEWEGV
-710 YFTVQKDVNGQ
+710 FFQ
-721 ELKNHLKPDFYNIN
+721 EKGDTQWKPSFYSIN
-735 PILLISEGPKDVQ
+735 PILLITYLPETNPI
-748 GTIYIHLPPYSDSA
+748 IYLPPYGKEA
-762 SDYAKSLAFLGYK
+762 SDYAESLAFIDYK
-775 FYVVNKLGKD
+775 FYIINKTGAGYIAVKTYG
-785 SSVNT
+785 SK
-790 IYLSCIHAII
+790 I
-800 KVNGQDASKSVYKL
+800 KV
-814 SKGGAVVL
+814 KGGNGISQSSYNILNGTTAVL
-822 TGSIDTK
+822 TGAIESD
-829 GNFYWLADSDSGTAN
+829 GSFYWVAEK
-844 STIVDGSIN
+844 GSIS
-853 PNDIFNI
+853 
-860 KYNTNIGH
+860 KE
-868 MNWNK
+868 
-873 VPLTPGPSDNGT
+873 VSNGT
-885 IKL
+885 IDIKRNDPIFDKKYLNQFGWKNNLVTPTKPSNPGGDIG

>member
-21 NKVLNAFGKM
+21 NKVLNAFGKV

-180 FQDDDTEKVLNN
+180 MQEEESEFVESN

-207 YGNTTEPSRQNAIYL
+207 YGNTTETNRQNAIYL
-222 HATENGVPTI
+222 HATGNGVPTI

-242 FSDKIVCSLGRI
+242 FSGKIVASLGRI
-254 PNSEA
+254 PDGGG
-259 FGLYMRKGTIVSFD
+259 FGLYLKNGTIISLNSNSGKYNYHFNENGSFS
-273 DETGKDNYI
+273 
-282 FDHDGYFDLGR
+282 LGQ
-293 GAITYNPAT
+293 GAIDYDPKT
-302 GVVTIGSDVV
+302 GVVTIGSEVV

-368 YMAKDGT
+368 YMAKDGA
-375 PGKDGEPGKDG
+375 PGKDG
-386 ADGQDMRPNL
+386 ADGENMRPNL

-411 NPDKT
+411 NPDKY
-416 FALEG
+416 FALKG
-421 TRDEGLDGHGAIKVE
+421 TRAEGLNGHGAVQIE
-436 TEQKVNVESMI
+436 TAFKINGDLPTPDSN
-447 KEIDVDFFQQNVKN
+447 VDFFQQNVKS
-461 QISPSTWYTLS
+461 QIAPSTWYTLS
-472 FYLLGT
+472 FYLNGRG
-478 IVERPVY
+478 VANPVY

-490 WDKNGLTMV
+490 WATDGLTMV

-518 GVKFQPT
+518 AVKFQPT
-525 YSWTRHT
+525 RAWVRHI
-532 VTFKTSDN
+532 VTFKTAAN
-540 LPETCLCLFR
+540 LPDTCLCLFR
-550 VMKKFTQQIHPI
+550 VITKQVPQNLLMV
-562 IPCVYVTEPKLEV
+562 PCVYVTEPKLEV

-586 NDIVGIA
+586 NDIADIA
-593 VDKINMPSWVRQWD
+593 IDKVNMPSWVRQWD

-641 EGFDLGGKDT
+641 EGFDFGGKDT
-651 NVVGLYGISKNIC
+651 NVVGLYGVYKDEC
-664 RVIIDPKNEKYSFHG
+664 RVIIDPKNEKYWFRG
-679 NIFCENGQVNG
+679 NILCESGQVNG
-690 LLVGSYLKGVT
+690 LLVGSYLKGLT
-701 QVTEAEWNK
+701 QVTNENEWKKVFIAKDEDNK
-710 YFTVQKDVNGQ
+710 GNRW
-721 ELKNHLKPDFYNIN
+721 KPDFYNIN
-735 PILLISEGPKDVQ
+735 PILLISYIPNSNP
-748 GTIYIHLPPYSDSA
+748 TIYLPPNGNKP
-762 SDYAKSLAFLGYK
+762 SDYAESLAFLGYK
-775 FYVVNKLGKD
+775 FYLINRLGSLNTNQISVRGIGSNIKVYGNDILQQTYKLG
-785 SSVNT
+785 
-790 IYLSCIHAII
+790 
-800 KVNGQDASKSVYKL
+800 
-814 SKGGAVVL
+814 GGKAVVL
-822 TGSIDTK
+822 TGSIGSD
-829 GNFYWLADSDSGTAN
+829 GSFFWLAENGSASSDLGS
-844 STIVDGSIN
+844 GSIEK
-853 PNDIFNI
+853 PSFTI
-860 KYNTNIGH
+860 KDNTNIGQ
-868 MNWNK
+868 MTWTK

-885 IKL
+885 IKP

>member
-21 NKVLNAFGKM
+21 NKVLNAFGKV

-52 SGSEETPEYTL
+52 SGSEESPEFTL

-117 KLEGEATHGYGGFAK
+117 KLEGEATHGYGGFMK

-180 FQDDDTEKVLNN
+180 YQNDDTEKVLNN

-368 YMAKDGT
+368 YMAKDGA
-375 PGKDGEPGKDG
+375 PGKDGTDG
-386 ADGQDMRPNL
+386 ENMRPNL

-421 TRDEGLDGHGAIKVE
+421 TRAEGLNGHGAIKVE
-436 TEQKVNVESMI
+436 SEQTVNVESPI
-447 KEIDVDFFQQNVKN
+447 KEINVDFFQQNVKN
-461 QISPSTWYTLS
+461 QIAPSTWYTLS

-509 KEQDTPKDG
+509 KEQDNPIDG

-525 YSWTRHT
+525 VQWTRHT

-550 VMKKFTQQIHPI
+550 VVKKFTQQIHPI
-562 IPCVYVTEPKLEV
+562 VPCVYVTEPKLEV

-651 NVVGLYGISKNIC
+651 NVVGLYGISKDNC
-664 RVIIDPKNEKYSFHG
+664 RVIIDPKNEKYAFHG
-679 NIFCENGQVNG
+679 NIFCESGQVNG
-690 LLVGSYLKGVT
+690 LLVGSYLKGLT
-701 QVTEAEWNK
+701 QVTNDTEWGK
-710 YFTVQKDVNGQ
+710 AFT
-721 ELKNHLKPDFYNIN
+721 LKGSYYRPNFFVIN
-735 PILLISEGPKDVQ
+735 PIVILSYDIGDKRTLS
-748 GTIYIHLPPYSDSA
+748 LPPYGNNA
-762 SDYAKSLAFLGYK
+762 NDYAESIAFLDYK
-775 FYVVNKLGKD
+775 FYIINKMSQVLNQNIIDIKAGVSGALYKKD
-785 SSVNT
+785 ST
-790 IYLSCIHAII
+790 M
-800 KVNGQDASKSVYKL
+800 ASGKSSISTYRLKTG
-814 SKGGAVVL
+814 KAVIL
-822 TGSIDTK
+822 TGCIEENGS
-829 GNFYWLADSDSGTAN
+829 FYWLVEEGSTSSDLGS
-844 STIVDGSIN
+844 GSIEK
-853 PNDIFNI
+853 PSFTI
-860 KYNTNIGH
+860 KDNTNIGQ
-868 MNWNK
+868 MTWNK
-873 VPLTPGPSDNGT
+873 VPLAPGPSDNGT
-885 IKL
+885 IKP

>member
-21 NKVLNAFGKM
+21 NKVLNAFGKV

-52 SGSEETPEYTL
+52 SGSEESPEYTL

-117 KLEGEATHGYGGFAK
+117 KLEGEATHGYGGFMK

-180 FQDDDTEKVLNN
+180 KQEEESEFVESN

-207 YGNTTEPSRQNAIYL
+207 YGNTTETNRQNAIYL

-232 DLLNGVNSKS
+232 DLLNGVDSKS
-242 FSDKIVCSLGRI
+242 FSGKIVASLGRI
-254 PNSEA
+254 PNGGG
-259 FGLYMRKGTIVSFD
+259 FGLYLQNGTIISLNSNSGKYNYHFNENGSFS
-273 DETGKDNYI
+273 
-282 FDHDGYFDLGR
+282 LGQ
-293 GAITYNPAT
+293 GAIDYDPAT

-336 GTWLNSVPPSE
+336 GTWLSSVPPSE

-375 PGKDGEPGKDG
+375 PGKDG
-386 ADGQDMRPNL
+386 ADGENMRPNL
-396 LDYTEFKQETFDNVP
+396 LDYTEFRQETFDNVP
-411 NPDKT
+411 NPDKY

-421 TRDEGLDGHGAIKVE
+421 TMAEGLDGHGAVQIE
-436 TEQKVNVESMI
+436 TAFKINGDLPTPDSY
-447 KEIDVDFFQQNVKN
+447 VDFFQQNVKS
-461 QISPSTWYTLS
+461 QIAPSTWYTLS
-472 FYLLGT
+472 FYLKGRG
-478 IVERPVY
+478 VANPVY

-490 WDKNGLTMV
+490 WATDGLTMV

-518 GVKFQPT
+518 AVKFQPT
-525 YSWTRHT
+525 VGPWVRHI
-532 VTFKTSDN
+532 VTFKTAAK
-540 LPETCLCLFR
+540 LPDTCLCLFR
-550 VMKKFTQQIHPI
+550 VISKQIPQIHPI

-586 NDIVGIA
+586 NDIADIA
-593 VDKINMPSWVRQWD
+593 IDKVSWVRQWD

-641 EGFDLGGKDT
+641 EGFDIGGKDK
-651 NVVGLYGISKNIC
+651 NVVGLYGISKNEC
-664 RVIIDPKNEKYSFHG
+664 RVIIDPKNEKYAFHG
-679 NIFCENGQVNG
+679 NIFCERGQVNG

-701 QVTEAEWNK
+701 QVTKTEWNNI
-710 YFTVQKDVNGQ
+710 FTAKKDDNGQ
-721 ELKNHLKPDFYNIN
+721 ELKNHLEPNFYNIN
-735 PILLISEGPKDVQ
+735 PILLISNSPEDVQ
-748 GTIYIHLPPYSDSA
+748 GIIYIHLPPYSDSPA
-762 SDYAKSLAFLGYK
+762 DYAKTLAFLGYK

-785 SSVNT
+785 SSIST
-790 IYLSCIHAII
+790 IKLSCIHAII
-800 KVNGQDASKSVYKL
+800 KIDGQDRTYSDYKL

-829 GNFYWLADSDSGTAN
+829 GKFYWLADSDSGTAS
-844 STIVDGSIN
+844 STIVDGNIN
-853 PNDIFNI
+853 PNDLWNI
-860 KYNTNIGH
+860 KANTNIGKLT
-868 MNWNK
+868 WSK
-873 VPLTPGPSDNGT
+873 VPLTPNPGGGILKP
-885 IKL
+885 

>member
-21 NKVLNAFGKM
+21 NKVLNAFGKV

-52 SGSEETPEYTL
+52 SGSEESPEYTL

-117 KLEGEATHGYGGFAK
+117 KLEGEATHGYGGFVK

-180 FQDDDTEKVLNN
+180 MQEEESEFVESN

-207 YGNTTEPSRQNAIYL
+207 YGNITEPSRQNAIYL

-242 FSDKIVCSLGRI
+242 FSGKIVASLGRI
-254 PNSEA
+254 PNGGG
-259 FGLYMRKGTIVSFD
+259 FGLYLQNGTIISLNSNSGKYNYHFNENGSFS
-273 DETGKDNYI
+273 
-282 FDHDGYFDLGR
+282 LGQ
-293 GAITYNPAT
+293 GAIDYDPKT

-368 YMAKDGT
+368 YMAKDGA
-375 PGKDGEPGKDG
+375 PGKDG
-386 ADGQDMRPNL
+386 ADGENMRPNL

-411 NPDKT
+411 NPDKS
-416 FALEG
+416 FALKG
-421 TRDEGLDGHGAIKVE
+421 TRAEGLNGHGAVQIE
-436 TEQKVNVESMI
+436 TAFKINGDLPTPDSY
-447 KEIDVDFFQQNVKN
+447 VDFFQQNVKSK
-461 QISPSTWYTLS
+461 IAPSTWYTLS
-472 FYLLGT
+472 FYLKSKSIAQPL
-478 IVERPVY
+478 Y
-485 TYLWT
+485 TYMWT
-490 WDKNGLTMV
+490 YDTNGLTMV

-518 GVKFQPT
+518 AVKFSPIHEWT
-525 YSWTRHT
+525 YHT
-532 VTFKTSDN
+532 VTFKTAAN
-540 LPETCLCLFR
+540 LPDTCLCLFR
-550 VMKKFTQQIHPI
+550 AITKQIPQSNFVV
-562 IPCVYVTEPKLEV
+562 PALFLSEPKLEL

-586 NDIVGIA
+586 NDIADIA
-593 VDKINMPSWVRQWD
+593 ADKINMPLWVRQWD

-651 NVVGLYGISKNIC
+651 NVVGLYGVYKDEC
-664 RVIIDPKNEKYSFHG
+664 RVIIDPKNDKYWFRG
-679 NIFCENGQVNG
+679 NILCESGQVNG
-690 LLVGSYLKGVT
+690 LLVGSYLKGLT
-701 QVTEAEWNK
+701 QVTNDTEWDK
-710 YFTVQKDVNGQ
+710 AFT
-721 ELKNHLKPDFYNIN
+721 LKGSYYRPNFFVIN
-735 PILLISEGPKDVQ
+735 PIVILSYDIGDKRTLS
-748 GTIYIHLPPYSDSA
+748 LPPYGNNA
-762 SDYAKSLAFLGYK
+762 NDYAESIAFLDYK
-775 FYVVNKLGKD
+775 FYIINKMSQVLNQNIIDIKAGVSGALYKKD
-785 SSVNT
+785 STMASGKSSISTYRLKTGKAVILT
-790 IYLSCIHAII
+790 GCIEE
-800 KVNGQDASKSVYKL
+800 NGSFYWLVEEGSTSSDLGS
-814 SKGGAVVL
+814 
-822 TGSIDTK
+822 GSIDK
-829 GNFYWLADSDSGTAN
+829 PS
-844 STIVDGSIN
+844 
-853 PNDIFNI
+853 FNI
-860 KYNTNIGH
+860 KDNTNIGY
-868 MNWNK
+868 MTWTK
-873 VPLTPGPSDNGT
+873 VPLTPNPGGGILKP
-885 IKL
+885 

>member
-21 NKVLNAFGKM
+21 NKVLNAFGKV

-117 KLEGEATHGYGGFAK
+117 KLEGEATHGYGGFMK

-175 FVGEI
+175 FLGEI
-180 FQDDDTEKVLNN
+180 KQDKEKEWVERN

-207 YGNTTEPSRQNAIYL
+207 YGNTTETNRQNAIYL

-232 DLLNGVNSKS
+232 DLLNGVDSKS
-242 FSDKIVCSLGRI
+242 FSGKIVASLGRI
-254 PNSEA
+254 PNGGG
-259 FGLYMRKGTIVSFD
+259 FGLYLQNGTIISLNSKSKKF
-273 DETGKDNYI
+273 NY
-282 FDHDGYFDLGR
+282 YFDEDGSFILGQ
-293 GAITYNPAT
+293 GAIDYDPAT
-302 GVVTIGSDVV
+302 GVVTIGSEVV

-336 GTWLNSVPPSE
+336 GTWLNSVPPSQ

-368 YMAKDGT
+368 YMAKDGA
-375 PGKDGEPGKDG
+375 PGKDGTDG
-386 ADGQDMRPNL
+386 ENMRPNL

-411 NPDKT
+411 NPDKY
-416 FALEG
+416 FALGG
-421 TRDEGLDGHGAIKVE
+421 TRAEGLNGHGAVQIE
-436 TEQKVNVESMI
+436 TAFKINGDLPTPDSYI
-447 KEIDVDFFQQNVKN
+447 DFFQQNVKS
-461 QISPSTWYTLS
+461 QIAPSTWYTLS
-472 FYLLGT
+472 FYLKGRG
-478 IVERPVY
+478 VANPVY

-490 WDKNGLTMV
+490 WATDGLTMV

-518 GVKFQPT
+518 AVKFQPT
-525 YSWTRHT
+525 VGPWVRHI
-532 VTFKTSDN
+532 VTFKTAAK
-540 LPETCLCLFR
+540 LPDTCLCLFR
-550 VMKKFTQQIHPI
+550 VITKQVPQNILLV
-562 IPCVYVTEPKLEV
+562 PCAYVTEPKLEV

-586 NDIVGIA
+586 NDIADIA
-593 VDKINMPSWVRQWD
+593 IDKVSWVRQWD

-664 RVIIDPKNEKYSFHG
+664 RVIIDPKNEKYAFHG
-679 NIFCENGQVNG
+679 NIFCESGQVNG
-690 LLVGSYLKGVT
+690 LLVGSYLKGLT
-701 QVTEAEWNK
+701 QVTNENEWNK
-710 YFTVQKDVNGQ
+710 AF
-721 ELKNHLKPDFYNIN
+721 ELKGSSYRPNFFVIN
-735 PILLISEGPKDVQ
+735 PIVVLSYEIGGTRKIS
-748 GTIYIHLPPYSDSA
+748 LPPYGNKPD
-762 SDYAKSLAFLGYK
+762 DYAESIAFLDYK
-775 FYVVNKLGKD
+775 FYIINKMPQVLSQNIIDIKTGIPGALYKKD
-785 SSVNT
+785 STMS
-790 IYLSCIHAII
+790 S
-800 KVNGQDASKSVYKL
+800 GKSSISNYSLMTGK
-814 SKGGAVVL
+814 AVIL
-822 TGSIDTK
+822 TGCIE
-829 GNFYWLADSDSGTAN
+829 GNGSFYWLVEEGSTSSDLGS
-844 STIVDGSIN
+844 GSIEK
-853 PNDIFNI
+853 PSFTI
-860 KYNTNIGH
+860 KDNTNIGQ
-868 MNWNK
+868 MKWTK
-873 VPLTPGPSDNGT
+873 VPLIPGPSDNGT
-885 IKL
+885 IKP

>member
-21 NKVLNAFGKM
+21 NKVLNAFGK
-31 VCEMQEY
+31 VVWEMQEY

-52 SGSEETPEYTL
+52 SGSEESPEYTL

-89 SLGISQACGKVKEVS
+89 SLGISQACGKVKDVS

-117 KLEGEATHGYGGFAK
+117 KLEGEATHGYGGFMK

-180 FQDDDTEKVLNN
+180 KQEEESEFVESK

-207 YGNTTEPSRQNAIYL
+207 YGNTTVKSRQNAIYL

-242 FSDKIVCSLGRI
+242 FSGKIVASLGRM
-254 PNSEA
+254 PNGGG
-259 FGLYMRKGTIVSFD
+259 FGLYLQNGTIISLNSKSGEYNYHFNENGSFS
-273 DETGKDNYI
+273 
-282 FDHDGYFDLGR
+282 LGQ
-293 GAITYNPAT
+293 GAIKYDPAT
-302 GVVTIGSDVV
+302 GVVTIGSEVV

-336 GTWLNSVPPSE
+336 GTWLNSVPPSQ

-368 YMAKDGT
+368 YMAKDGA
-375 PGKDGEPGKDG
+375 PGKDG
-386 ADGQDMRPNL
+386 ADGENMRPNL

-411 NPDKT
+411 NPDKS
-416 FALEG
+416 FALKG
-421 TRDEGLDGHGAIKVE
+421 TRAEGLNGHGAVQIE
-436 TEQKVNVESMI
+436 TAFKINGDLPTPDSYT
-447 KEIDVDFFQQNVKN
+447 DFFQQNVKS
-461 QISPSTWYTLS
+461 QIAPSTWYTLS
-472 FYLLGT
+472 FYLKSKL
-478 IVERPVY
+478 VAQPLY

-490 WDKNGLTMV
+490 WDTDGLTMV
-499 DTTEKMIVDG
+499 DTTEKIIVDG

-518 GVKFQPT
+518 GVKFQPSPA
-525 YSWTRHT
+525 SWFRHT
-532 VTFKTSDN
+532 VTFKTAAN
-540 LPETCLCLFR
+540 LPDTCLCLFR
-550 VMKKFTQQIHPI
+550 VITKQVPQNLLLV
-562 IPCVYVTEPKLEV
+562 PCVYVTEPKLEV

-586 NDIVGIA
+586 NDIADIA
-593 VDKINMPSWVRQWD
+593 ADKINMPSWVRQWD

-615 DYVAAKNAAFGTKDA
+615 DYVAAKNAVFGTKDA

-641 EGFDLGGKDT
+641 EGFDFGGKDR
-651 NVVGLYGISKNIC
+651 NVVGLYGIYKDDC
-664 RVIIDPKNEKYSFHG
+664 RVIIDPKNERYSFHG
-679 NIFCENGQVNG
+679 NIICDSGRVNG
-690 LLVGSYLKGVT
+690 LLEGSYLKGLT
-701 QVTEAEWNK
+701 QISNQNEWEGV
-710 YFTVQKDVNGQ
+710 FFQ
-721 ELKNHLKPDFYNIN
+721 EKGDTKWKPSFYSIN
-735 PILLISEGPKDVQ
+735 PILLITYLPETNPI
-748 GTIYIHLPPYSDSA
+748 IYLPPYGKEA
-762 SDYAKSLAFLGYK
+762 SDYAESLAFIDYK
-775 FYVVNKLGKD
+775 FYIINKTGAGNIAVKTYG
-785 SSVNT
+785 SK
-790 IYLSCIHAII
+790 I
-800 KVNGQDASKSVYKL
+800 KV
-814 SKGGAVVL
+814 KGGNGISQKSYNILNGTTAVL
-822 TGSIDTK
+822 TGAIESD
-829 GNFYWLADSDSGTAN
+829 GSFYWVAEK
-844 STIVDGSIN
+844 GSISQE
-853 PNDIFNI
+853 
-860 KYNTNIGH
+860 
-868 MNWNK
+868 
-873 VPLTPGPSDNGT
+873 VSNGT
-885 IKL
+885 IDIKRNDPIFDKKYLTQFGWKLNDITPTEPSNPGGDIG

>member
-21 NKVLNAFGKM
+21 NKVLNAFGKV

-117 KLEGEATHGYGGFAK
+117 KLEGEATHGYGGFVK

-180 FQDDDTEKVLNN
+180 FQNDDTEKVLNN

-336 GTWLNSVPPSE
+336 GTWQNSVPPSE

-368 YMAKDGT
+368 YMAKDGA
-375 PGKDGEPGKDG
+375 PGKDGT
-386 ADGQDMRPNL
+386 DGQDMRPNL

-411 NPDKT
+411 TTDKT
-416 FALEG
+416 FELKG
-421 TRDEGLDGHGAIKVE
+421 TRSDGLNGHGAVQIE
-436 TEQKVNVESMI
+436 TAFKINGDLPTPDSY
-447 KEIDVDFFQQNVKN
+447 VDFFQQNVKSK
-461 QISPSTWYTLS
+461 IAPSTWYTLS
-472 FYLLGT
+472 FYLKSKSIAQPL
-478 IVERPVY
+478 Y
-485 TYLWT
+485 TYMWT
-490 WDKNGLTMV
+490 YDTNGLTMV

-518 GVKFQPT
+518 AVKFSPIHEWT
-525 YSWTRHT
+525 YHT
-532 VTFKTSDN
+532 VTFKTAAN
-540 LPETCLCLFR
+540 LPDTCLCLFR
-550 VMKKFTQQIHPI
+550 AITKQIPQSNFI
-562 IPCVYVTEPKLEV
+562 VPALFLSEPKLEL

-586 NDIVGIA
+586 NDIAGIA
-593 VDKINMPSWVRQWD
+593 ADKINMPSWVRQWD

-651 NVVGLYGISKNIC
+651 NVVGLYGVSKDEC
-664 RVIIDPKNEKYSFHG
+664 RVIIDPKNEKYAFRG
-679 NIFCENGQVNG
+679 NIFCESGQVNG
-690 LLVGSYLKGVT
+690 LLVGSYLKGLT
-701 QVTEAEWNK
+701 QVTNDTEWDK
-710 YFTVQKDVNGQ
+710 AFT
-721 ELKNHLKPDFYNIN
+721 LKGSYYRPNFFVIN
-735 PILLISEGPKDVQ
+735 PIVILSYDIGDKRTLS
-748 GTIYIHLPPYSDSA
+748 LPPYGNNA
-762 SDYAKSLAFLGYK
+762 NDYAESIAFLDYK
-775 FYVVNKLGKD
+775 FYIINKMSQVLNQNIIDIKAGVSGALYKKD
-785 SSVNT
+785 ST
-790 IYLSCIHAII
+790 M
-800 KVNGQDASKSVYKL
+800 ASGKSSISTYRLKTG
-814 SKGGAVVL
+814 KAVIL
-822 TGSIDTK
+822 TGCIEENGS
-829 GNFYWLADSDSGTAN
+829 FYWLVEEGSTSSDLGS
-844 STIVDGSIN
+844 GSIEK
-853 PNDIFNI
+853 PSFTI
-860 KYNTNIGH
+860 KDNTNIGQ
-868 MNWNK
+868 MTWTK
-873 VPLTPGPSDNGT
+873 VPLIPGPSDNGT
-885 IKL
+885 IKP

>member
-21 NKVLNAFGKM
+21 NKVLNAFGKV

-63 EIDNVKVRKAFIAHE
+63 EIDNVKVRKAFIAHD

-117 KLEGEATHGYGGFAK
+117 KLEGEATHGYGGFVK

-140 VEVGSDGVTKGIK
+140 VEVGSDGKTKGIK

-180 FQDDDTEKVLNN
+180 YQNDDTEKVLNN

-375 PGKDGEPGKDG
+375 PGKDG
-386 ADGQDMRPNL
+386 ADGENMRPNL

-411 NPDKT
+411 TDKGFT
-416 FALEG
+416 LNG
-421 TRDEGLDGHGAIKVE
+421 TRAEGLDGHGAIKVE
-436 TEQKVNVESMI
+436 TAQTVNVESLV
-447 KEIDVDFFQQNVKN
+447 KETYVDFFMQNVKS
-461 QISPSTWYTLS
+461 QIAPSTWYTLS
-472 FYLLGT
+472 FY
-478 IVERPVY
+478 IMCAIEAQPVY

-490 WDKNGLTMV
+490 WDTAGLTMV

-509 KEQDTPKDG
+509 KEQDAPKDG

-525 YSWTRHT
+525 WEWTRHT

-550 VMKKFTQQIHPI
+550 AIKKFTQQINPI

-586 NDIVGIA
+586 NDIAGIA
-593 VDKINMPSWVRQWD
+593 ADKINMPSWVRQWD

-651 NVVGLYGISKNIC
+651 NVVGLYGVSKDEC
-664 RVIIDPKNEKYSFHG
+664 RVIIDPKNEKYAFRG
-679 NIFCENGQVNG
+679 NIFCESGQVNG
-690 LLVGSYLKGVT
+690 LLVGSYLKGLT
-701 QVTEAEWNK
+701 QVTNDTEWDK
-710 YFTVQKDVNGQ
+710 AFT
-721 ELKNHLKPDFYNIN
+721 LKGSYYRPNFFVIN
-735 PILLISEGPKDVQ
+735 PIVILSYDIGDKRTLS
-748 GTIYIHLPPYSDSA
+748 LPPYGNNA
-762 SDYAKSLAFLGYK
+762 NDYAESIAFLDYK
-775 FYVVNKLGKD
+775 FYIINKMSQVLNQNIIDIKAGVSGALYKKD
-785 SSVNT
+785 ST
-790 IYLSCIHAII
+790 M
-800 KVNGQDASKSVYKL
+800 ASGKSSISYYRLKTG
-814 SKGGAVVL
+814 KAVIL
-822 TGSIDTK
+822 TGCIEENGS
-829 GNFYWLADSDSGTAN
+829 FYWLVEEGSTSSDLGS
-844 STIVDGSIN
+844 GSIEK
-853 PNDIFNI
+853 PSFTI
-860 KYNTNIGH
+860 KDNTNIGQ
-868 MNWNK
+868 MTWTK
-873 VPLTPGPSDNGT
+873 VPLIPGPSDNGT
-885 IKL
+885 IKP

>member
-21 NKVLNAFGKM
+21 NKVLNAFGKV

-52 SGSEETPEYTL
+52 SGSEESPEYTL

-117 KLEGEATHGYGGFAK
+117 KLEGEATHGYGGFVK

-180 FQDDDTEKVLNN
+180 YQNDDTEKVLNN

-242 FSDKIVCSLGRI
+242 FSDKMVCSLGRI

-336 GTWLNSVPPSE
+336 GTWLNSVPSSQ

-368 YMAKDGT
+368 YMAKDGA
-375 PGKDGEPGKDG
+375 PGKDGT
-386 ADGQDMRPNL
+386 DGQDMRPNL

-411 NPDKT
+411 TTDKT
-416 FALEG
+416 FELKG
-421 TRDEGLDGHGAIKVE
+421 TRSDGLNGHGAVQIE
-436 TEQKVNVESMI
+436 TAFKINGDLPTPDSY
-447 KEIDVDFFQQNVKN
+447 VDFFQQNVKSK
-461 QISPSTWYTLS
+461 IAPSTWYTLS
-472 FYLLGT
+472 FYLKSKSIAQPL
-478 IVERPVY
+478 Y
-485 TYLWT
+485 TYMWT
-490 WDKNGLTMV
+490 YDTNGLTMV

-518 GVKFQPT
+518 AVKFSPIPGWT
-525 YSWTRHT
+525 YHT
-532 VTFKTSDN
+532 VTFKTAAN
-540 LPETCLCLFR
+540 LPDTCLCLFR
-550 VMKKFTQQIHPI
+550 AITKQIPQSNFVV
-562 IPCVYVTEPKLEV
+562 PALFLSEPKLEL

-586 NDIVGIA
+586 NDIAGIA
-593 VDKINMPSWVRQWD
+593 ADKINMPSWVRQWD

-651 NVVGLYGISKNIC
+651 NVVGLYGVSKDEC
-664 RVIIDPKNEKYSFHG
+664 RVIIDPKNEKYAFRG
-679 NIFCENGQVNG
+679 NIFCESGQVNG
-690 LLVGSYLKGVT
+690 LLVGSYLKGLT
-701 QVTEAEWNK
+701 QVTNDTEWDK
-710 YFTVQKDVNGQ
+710 AFT
-721 ELKNHLKPDFYNIN
+721 LKGSYYRPNFFVIN
-735 PILLISEGPKDVQ
+735 PIVILSYDIGDKRTLS
-748 GTIYIHLPPYSDSA
+748 LPPYGNNA
-762 SDYAKSLAFLGYK
+762 NDYAESIAFLDYK
-775 FYVVNKLGKD
+775 FYIINKMSQVLNQNIIDIKAGVSGALYKKD
-785 SSVNT
+785 ST
-790 IYLSCIHAII
+790 M
-800 KVNGQDASKSVYKL
+800 ASGKSSISYYRLKTG
-814 SKGGAVVL
+814 KAVIL
-822 TGSIDTK
+822 TGCIEENGS
-829 GNFYWLADSDSGTAN
+829 FYWLVEEGSTSSDLGS
-844 STIVDGSIN
+844 GSIEK
-853 PNDIFNI
+853 PSFTI
-860 KYNTNIGH
+860 KDNTNIGQ
-868 MNWNK
+868 MTWTK
-873 VPLTPGPSDNGT
+873 VPLIPGPSDNGT
-885 IKL
+885 IKP

>member
-21 NKVLNAFGKM
+21 NKVLNAFGKV

-52 SGSEETPEYTL
+52 SGSEESPEYTL

-117 KLEGEATHGYGGFAK
+117 KLEGEATHGYGGFMK

-175 FVGEI
+175 FLGEI
-180 FQDDDTEKVLNN
+180 KQDKETEWVERN

-207 YGNTTEPSRQNAIYL
+207 YGNTTETNRQNAIYL

-232 DLLNGVNSKS
+232 DLLNGVDSKS
-242 FSDKIVCSLGRI
+242 FSGKIVASLGRI
-254 PNSEA
+254 PNGGG
-259 FGLYMRKGTIVSFD
+259 FGLYLQNGTIISLNSKSKKF
-273 DETGKDNYI
+273 NY
-282 FDHDGYFDLGR
+282 YFDEDGSFILGQ
-293 GAITYNPAT
+293 GAIDYDPAT
-302 GVVTIGSDVV
+302 GVVTIGSEVV

-368 YMAKDGT
+368 YMAKDGA
-375 PGKDGEPGKDG
+375 PGKDGTDG
-386 ADGQDMRPNL
+386 ENMRPNL

-416 FALEG
+416 FALKG
-421 TRDEGLDGHGAIKVE
+421 TRAEGLNGHGAVQIE
-436 TEQKVNVESMI
+436 TAYKINGDLPTPDSY
-447 KEIDVDFFQQNVKN
+447 VDFFQQNVKS
-461 QISPSTWYTLS
+461 QIAPSTWYTLS
-472 FYLLGT
+472 FYLKGRG
-478 IVERPVY
+478 VANPVY

-490 WDKNGLTMV
+490 WATDGLTMV

-518 GVKFQPT
+518 AVKFQPT
-525 YSWTRHT
+525 AGPWVRHI
-532 VTFKTSDN
+532 VTFKTAAK
-540 LPETCLCLFR
+540 LPDTCLCLFR
-550 VMKKFTQQIHPI
+550 VITKQVPQNILLV
-562 IPCVYVTEPKLEV
+562 PCAYVTEPKLEV

-586 NDIVGIA
+586 NDIADIA
-593 VDKINMPSWVRQWD
+593 IDKVSWVRQWD

-651 NVVGLYGISKNIC
+651 NVVGLYGVSKDEC
-664 RVIIDPKNEKYSFHG
+664 RVIIDPKNENYAFRG
-679 NIFCENGQVNG
+679 NIFCESGQVNG
-690 LLVGSYLKGVT
+690 LLVGSYLKGLT
-701 QVTEAEWNK
+701 QVTNDTEWDK
-710 YFTVQKDVNGQ
+710 AFT
-721 ELKNHLKPDFYNIN
+721 LKGSYYRPNFFVIN
-735 PILLISEGPKDVQ
+735 PIVILSYDIGDKRTLS
-748 GTIYIHLPPYSDSA
+748 LPPYGNNA
-762 SDYAKSLAFLGYK
+762 NDYAESIAFLDYK
-775 FYVVNKLGKD
+775 FYIINKMSQVLNQNIIDIKAGVSGALYKKD
-785 SSVNT
+785 ST
-790 IYLSCIHAII
+790 M
-800 KVNGQDASKSVYKL
+800 ASGKSSISTYRLKTG
-814 SKGGAVVL
+814 KAVIL
-822 TGSIDTK
+822 TGCIEENGS
-829 GNFYWLADSDSGTAN
+829 FYWLVEEGSTSSDLGS
-844 STIVDGSIN
+844 GSIEK
-853 PNDIFNI
+853 PSFTI
-860 KYNTNIGH
+860 KDNTNIGQ
-868 MNWNK
+868 MTWTK
-873 VPLTPGPSDNGT
+873 VPLIPGPSDNGT
-885 IKL
+885 IKP

>member
-21 NKVLNAFGKM
+21 NKVLNAFGKV

-52 SGSEETPEYTL
+52 SGSEESPEYTL

-117 KLEGEATHGYGGFAK
+117 KLEGEATHGYGGFVK

-180 FQDDDTEKVLNN
+180 KQEEESEFVESN

-207 YGNTTEPSRQNAIYL
+207 YGNITEPSRQNAIYL

-242 FSDKIVCSLGRI
+242 FSDKIVASLGRI
-254 PNSEA
+254 PDGGG
-259 FGLYMRKGTIVSFD
+259 FGLYLKNGTIISLNSNSGKYNYHFKENGSFS
-273 DETGKDNYI
+273 
-282 FDHDGYFDLGR
+282 LGQ
-293 GAITYNPAT
+293 GAIDYDPAT

-336 GTWLNSVPPSE
+336 GTWLNSVPPSQ

-368 YMAKDGT
+368 YMARDGA
-375 PGKDGEPGKDG
+375 PGKDG
-386 ADGQDMRPNL
+386 ADGENMRPNL

-411 NPDKT
+411 NPDKY
-416 FALEG
+416 FALKG
-421 TRDEGLDGHGAIKVE
+421 TRAEGLNGHGAVQIE
-436 TEQKVNVESMI
+436 TAFKINGDLPTPDSN
-447 KEIDVDFFQQNVKN
+447 VDFFQQNVKS
-461 QISPSTWYTLS
+461 QIAPSAWYTLS
-472 FYLLGT
+472 FYLNGRG
-478 IVERPVY
+478 VANPVY

-490 WDKNGLTMV
+490 WATDGLTMV

-518 GVKFQPT
+518 AVKFQPT
-525 YSWTRHT
+525 RAWVRHI
-532 VTFKTSDN
+532 VTFKTAAK
-540 LPETCLCLFR
+540 LPDTCLCLFR
-550 VMKKFTQQIHPI
+550 VITKQIQQNFPFV
-562 IPCVYVTEPKLEV
+562 PCVYITEPKLEV

-586 NDIVGIA
+586 NDIADIA
-593 VDKINMPSWVRQWD
+593 IDKVSWVRQWD

-651 NVVGLYGISKNIC
+651 NVVGLYGVYKDEC
-664 RVIIDPKNEKYSFHG
+664 RVIIDPKNDKYWFRG
-679 NIFCENGQVNG
+679 NILCESGQVNG
-690 LLVGSYLKGVT
+690 LLVGSYLKGLT
-701 QVTEAEWNK
+701 QVTNDTEWDK
-710 YFTVQKDVNGQ
+710 AFT
-721 ELKNHLKPDFYNIN
+721 LKGSYYRPNFFVIN
-735 PILLISEGPKDVQ
+735 PIVILSYDIGDKRTLS
-748 GTIYIHLPPYSDSA
+748 LPPYGNNA
-762 SDYAKSLAFLGYK
+762 NDYAESIAFLDYK
-775 FYVVNKLGKD
+775 FYIINKMSQVLNQNIIDIKAGVSGALYKKD
-785 SSVNT
+785 ST
-790 IYLSCIHAII
+790 M
-800 KVNGQDASKSVYKL
+800 ASGKSSISTYILKTG
-814 SKGGAVVL
+814 KAVIL
-822 TGSIDTK
+822 TGCIEENGS
-829 GNFYWLADSDSGTAN
+829 FYWLVEEGSTSSDLGS
-844 STIVDGSIN
+844 GSIEK
-853 PNDIFNI
+853 PSFTI
-860 KYNTNIGH
+860 KDNTNIGQ
-868 MNWNK
+868 MTWTK
-873 VPLTPGPSDNGT
+873 VPLTTGPSDNGT
-885 IKL
+885 IKP

>member
-21 NKVLNAFGKM
+21 NKVLNAFGKV

-117 KLEGEATHGYGGFAK
+117 KLEGEATHGYGGFVK

-180 FQDDDTEKVLNN
+180 YQNDDTEKVLNN

-336 GTWLNSVPPSE
+336 GTWLNSVPSSQ

-368 YMAKDGT
+368 YMAKDGA
-375 PGKDGEPGKDG
+375 PGKDGT
-386 ADGQDMRPNL
+386 DGQDMRPNL

-411 NPDKT
+411 TTDKT
-416 FALEG
+416 FELKG
-421 TRDEGLDGHGAIKVE
+421 TRSDGLNGHGAVQIE
-436 TEQKVNVESMI
+436 TAFKINGDLPTPDSY
-447 KEIDVDFFQQNVKN
+447 VDFFQQNVKSK
-461 QISPSTWYTLS
+461 IAPSTWYTLS
-472 FYLLGT
+472 FYLKSKSIAQPL
-478 IVERPVY
+478 Y
-485 TYLWT
+485 TYMWT
-490 WDKNGLTMV
+490 YDTNGLTMV

-518 GVKFQPT
+518 AVKFSPIHEWT
-525 YSWTRHT
+525 YHT
-532 VTFKTSDN
+532 VTFKTAAN
-540 LPETCLCLFR
+540 LPDTCLCLFR
-550 VMKKFTQQIHPI
+550 AITKQIPQSNFVV
-562 IPCVYVTEPKLEV
+562 PALFLSEPKLEL

-586 NDIVGIA
+586 NDIAGIA
-593 VDKINMPSWVRQWD
+593 ADKINMPSWVRQWD

-651 NVVGLYGISKNIC
+651 NVVGLYGVSKDEC
-664 RVIIDPKNEKYSFHG
+664 RVIIDPKNEKYAFRG
-679 NIFCENGQVNG
+679 NIFCESGQVNG
-690 LLVGSYLKGVT
+690 LLVGSYLKGLT
-701 QVTEAEWNK
+701 QVTNDTEWDK
-710 YFTVQKDVNGQ
+710 AFT
-721 ELKNHLKPDFYNIN
+721 LKGSYYRPNFFVIN
-735 PILLISEGPKDVQ
+735 PIVILSYDIGDKRTLS
-748 GTIYIHLPPYSDSA
+748 LPPYGNNA
-762 SDYAKSLAFLGYK
+762 NDYAESIAFLDYK
-775 FYVVNKLGKD
+775 FYIINKMSQVLNQNIIDIKAGVSGALYKKD
-785 SSVNT
+785 ST
-790 IYLSCIHAII
+790 M
-800 KVNGQDASKSVYKL
+800 ASGKSSISYYRLKTG
-814 SKGGAVVL
+814 KAVIL
-822 TGSIDTK
+822 TGCIEENGS
-829 GNFYWLADSDSGTAN
+829 FYWLVEEGSTSSDLGS
-844 STIVDGSIN
+844 GSIEK
-853 PNDIFNI
+853 PSFTI
-860 KYNTNIGH
+860 KDNTNIGQ
-868 MNWNK
+868 MTWTK
-873 VPLTPGPSDNGT
+873 VPLIPGPSDNGT
-885 IKL
+885 IKP

>member
-21 NKVLNAFGKM
+21 NKVLNAFGKV

-52 SGSEETPEYTL
+52 SGSEESPEYTL

-117 KLEGEATHGYGGFAK
+117 KLEGEATHGYGGFVK

-180 FQDDDTEKVLNN
+180 KQEKKSEFVESN

-336 GTWLNSVPPSE
+336 GTWLNSVPSSQ

-368 YMAKDGT
+368 YMAKDGA
-375 PGKDGEPGKDG
+375 PGKDGT
-386 ADGQDMRPNL
+386 DGQDMRPNL

-411 NPDKT
+411 TTDKT
-416 FALEG
+416 FELKG
-421 TRDEGLDGHGAIKVE
+421 TRSDGLNGHGAVQIE
-436 TEQKVNVESMI
+436 TAFKINGDLPTPDSY
-447 KEIDVDFFQQNVKN
+447 VDFFQQNVKSK
-461 QISPSTWYTLS
+461 IAPSTWYTLS
-472 FYLLGT
+472 FYLKSKSIAQPL
-478 IVERPVY
+478 Y
-485 TYLWT
+485 TYMWT
-490 WDKNGLTMV
+490 YDTNGLTMV

-509 KEQDTPKDG
+509 KEQNTPKDG
-518 GVKFQPT
+518 AVKFSPIHEWT
-525 YSWTRHT
+525 YHT
-532 VTFKTSDN
+532 VTFKTAAN
-540 LPETCLCLFR
+540 LPDTCLCLFR
-550 VMKKFTQQIHPI
+550 AITKQIPQSNFI
-562 IPCVYVTEPKLEV
+562 VPALFLSEPKLEL

-586 NDIVGIA
+586 NDIAGIA
-593 VDKINMPSWVRQWD
+593 ADKINMPSWVRQWD

-651 NVVGLYGISKNIC
+651 NVVGLYGVYKDEC
-664 RVIIDPKNEKYSFHG
+664 RVIIDPKNDKYWFRG
-679 NIFCENGQVNG
+679 NILCESGQVNG
-690 LLVGSYLKGVT
+690 LLVGSYLKGLT
-701 QVTEAEWNK
+701 QVTNDTEWDK
-710 YFTVQKDVNGQ
+710 AFT
-721 ELKNHLKPDFYNIN
+721 LKGSYYRPNFFVIN
-735 PILLISEGPKDVQ
+735 PIVILSYDIGDKRTLS
-748 GTIYIHLPPYSDSA
+748 LPPYGNNA
-762 SDYAKSLAFLGYK
+762 NDYAESIAFLDYK
-775 FYVVNKLGKD
+775 FYIINKMSQVLNQNIIDIKAGVSGALYKKD
-785 SSVNT
+785 ST
-790 IYLSCIHAII
+790 M
-800 KVNGQDASKSVYKL
+800 ASGKSSISYYRLETGK
-814 SKGGAVVL
+814 AVIL
-822 TGSIDTK
+822 TGCIEENGS
-829 GNFYWLADSDSGTAN
+829 FYWLVEEGSTSSDLGS
-844 STIVDGSIN
+844 GSIEK
-853 PNDIFNI
+853 PSFTI
-860 KYNTNIGH
+860 KDNTNIGQ
-868 MNWNK
+868 MTWTK
-873 VPLTPGPSDNGT
+873 VPLIPGPSDNGT
-885 IKL
+885 IKP

>member
-21 NKVLNAFGKM
+21 NKVLNAFGKV

-117 KLEGEATHGYGGFAK
+117 KLEGEATHGYGGFVK

-180 FQDDDTEKVLNN
+180 KQEEESEFVESN

-207 YGNTTEPSRQNAIYL
+207 YGNITEPSRQNAIYL

-242 FSDKIVCSLGRI
+242 FSDKIVASLGRI
-254 PNSEA
+254 PDGGG
-259 FGLYMRKGTIVSFD
+259 FGLYLKNGTIISLNSNSGKYNYHFKENGSFS
-273 DETGKDNYI
+273 
-282 FDHDGYFDLGR
+282 LGQ
-293 GAITYNPAT
+293 GAIDYDPAT

-336 GTWLNSVPPSE
+336 GTWLNSVPPSQ

-368 YMAKDGT
+368 YMARDGA
-375 PGKDGEPGKDG
+375 PGKDG
-386 ADGQDMRPNL
+386 ADGENMRPNL

-416 FALEG
+416 FTLKG
-421 TRDEGLDGHGAIKVE
+421 TRAEGLNGHGAVQIE
-436 TEQKVNVESMI
+436 TAFKINGDLPTPDSY
-447 KEIDVDFFQQNVKN
+447 VDFFQQNVKSK
-461 QISPSTWYTLS
+461 IAPSTWYTLS
-472 FYLLGT
+472 FYLKSKSFAQPL
-478 IVERPVY
+478 Y
-485 TYLWT
+485 TYMWT
-490 WDKNGLTMV
+490 YDTNGLTMV

-518 GVKFQPT
+518 AVKFPPIHEWT
-525 YSWTRHT
+525 YHT
-532 VTFKTSDN
+532 VTFKTAAN
-540 LPETCLCLFR
+540 LPDTCLCLFR
-550 VMKKFTQQIHPI
+550 AITKQIPQSNFI
-562 IPCVYVTEPKLEV
+562 VPALFLSEPKLEV

-586 NDIVGIA
+586 NDIADIA
-593 VDKINMPSWVRQWD
+593 IDKVSWVRQWD

-651 NVVGLYGISKNIC
+651 NIVGLYGVSKDEC
-664 RVIIDPKNEKYSFHG
+664 RVIIDPKNEKYAFRG
-679 NIFCENGQVNG
+679 NIFCESGQVNG
-690 LLVGSYLKGVT
+690 LLVGSYLKGLT
-701 QVTEAEWNK
+701 QVTNDTEWDK
-710 YFTVQKDVNGQ
+710 AFT
-721 ELKNHLKPDFYNIN
+721 LKGSYYRPNFFVIN
-735 PILLISEGPKDVQ
+735 PIVILSYDIGDKRTLS
-748 GTIYIHLPPYSDSA
+748 LPPYGNNA
-762 SDYAKSLAFLGYK
+762 NDYAESIAFLDYK
-775 FYVVNKLGKD
+775 FYIINKMSQVLNQNIIDIKAGVSGALYKKD
-785 SSVNT
+785 ST
-790 IYLSCIHAII
+790 M
-800 KVNGQDASKSVYKL
+800 ASGKSSISTYRLKTG
-814 SKGGAVVL
+814 KAVIL
-822 TGSIDTK
+822 TGCIEENGS
-829 GNFYWLADSDSGTAN
+829 FYWLVEEGSTSSDLGS
-844 STIVDGSIN
+844 GSIEK
-853 PNDIFNI
+853 PSFTI
-860 KYNTNIGH
+860 KDNTNIGQ
-868 MNWNK
+868 MTWTK
-873 VPLTPGPSDNGT
+873 VPLTTGPSDNGT
-885 IKL
+885 IKP

>member
-21 NKVLNAFGKM
+21 NKVLNAFGKV

-52 SGSEETPEYTL
+52 SGSEESPEYTL

-117 KLEGEATHGYGGFAK
+117 KLEGEATHGYGGFVK

-180 FQDDDTEKVLNN
+180 YQNDDTEKVLNN

-336 GTWLNSVPPSE
+336 GTWLNSVPPSQ

-436 TEQKVNVESMI
+436 TEQKVNVESLI

-586 NDIVGIA
+586 NDIAGIA
-593 VDKINMPSWVRQWD
+593 ADKINMPSWVRQWD

-630 DGKFTGIAMSG
+630 EGKFTGIAMSG

-651 NVVGLYGISKNIC
+651 NVVGLYGVSKDEC
-664 RVIIDPKNEKYSFHG
+664 RVIIDPKNEKYAFRG
-679 NIFCENGQVNG
+679 NIFCESGQVNG
-690 LLVGSYLKGVT
+690 LLVGSYLKGLT
-701 QVTEAEWNK
+701 QVTNDTEWDK
-710 YFTVQKDVNGQ
+710 AFT
-721 ELKNHLKPDFYNIN
+721 LKGSYYRPNFFVIN
-735 PILLISEGPKDVQ
+735 PIVILSYDIGDKRTLS
-748 GTIYIHLPPYSDSA
+748 LPPYGNNA
-762 SDYAKSLAFLGYK
+762 NDYAESIAFLDYK
-775 FYVVNKLGKD
+775 FYIINKMSQVLNQNIIDIKAGVSGALYKKD
-785 SSVNT
+785 ST
-790 IYLSCIHAII
+790 M
-800 KVNGQDASKSVYKL
+800 ASGKSSISTYRLKTG
-814 SKGGAVVL
+814 KAVIL
-822 TGSIDTK
+822 TGCIEENGS
-829 GNFYWLADSDSGTAN
+829 FYWLVEEGSTSSDLGS
-844 STIVDGSIN
+844 GSIEK
-853 PNDIFNI
+853 PSFTI
-860 KYNTNIGH
+860 KDNTNIGQ
-868 MNWNK
+868 MTWTK

-885 IKL
+885 IKP

>member
-21 NKVLNAFGKM
+21 NKVLNAFGKV

-117 KLEGEATHGYGGFAK
+117 KLEGEATHGYGGFVK

-180 FQDDDTEKVLNN
+180 YQNDDTEKVLNN

-375 PGKDGEPGKDG
+375 PGKDG

-436 TEQKVNVESMI
+436 TEQKVNVESLI

-593 VDKINMPSWVRQWD
+593 VDKMNMPSWVRQWD

-630 DGKFTGIAMSG
+630 EGKFTGIAMSG

-651 NVVGLYGISKNIC
+651 NVVGLYGVSKDEC
-664 RVIIDPKNEKYSFHG
+664 RVIIDPKNEKYAFRG
-679 NIFCENGQVNG
+679 NIFCESGQVNG
-690 LLVGSYLKGVT
+690 LLVGSYLKGLT
-701 QVTEAEWNK
+701 QVTNDTEWDK
-710 YFTVQKDVNGQ
+710 AFT
-721 ELKNHLKPDFYNIN
+721 LKGSYYRPNFFVIN
-735 PILLISEGPKDVQ
+735 PIVILSYDIGDKRTLS
-748 GTIYIHLPPYSDSA
+748 LPPYGNNA
-762 SDYAKSLAFLGYK
+762 NDYAESIAFLDYK
-775 FYVVNKLGKD
+775 FYIINKMSQVLNQNIIDIKAGVSGALYKKD
-785 SSVNT
+785 ST
-790 IYLSCIHAII
+790 M
-800 KVNGQDASKSVYKL
+800 ASGKSSISTYRLKTG
-814 SKGGAVVL
+814 KAVIL
-822 TGSIDTK
+822 TGCIEENGS
-829 GNFYWLADSDSGTAN
+829 FYWLVEEGSTSSDLGS
-844 STIVDGSIN
+844 GSIEK
-853 PNDIFNI
+853 PSFTI
-860 KYNTNIGH
+860 KDNTNIGQ
-868 MNWNK
+868 MTWTK
-873 VPLTPGPSDNGT
+873 VPLTSGPSDNGT
-885 IKL
+885 IKP

>member
-21 NKVLNAFGKM
+21 NKVLNAFGKV

-140 VEVGSDGVTKGIK
+140 VEVGSDGKTKGIK

-180 FQDDDTEKVLNN
+180 KQEEESEFVESN

-207 YGNTTEPSRQNAIYL
+207 YGNTTETNRQNAIYL

-232 DLLNGVNSKS
+232 DLLNGVDSKS
-242 FSDKIVCSLGRI
+242 FSGKIVASLGRI
-254 PNSEA
+254 PNGGG
-259 FGLYMRKGTIVSFD
+259 FGLYLQNGTIISLNSNS
-273 DETGKDNYI
+273 GKYNYH
-282 FDHDGYFDLGR
+282 FNENGGFSLGQ
-293 GAITYNPAT
+293 GAIDYDPAT

-375 PGKDGEPGKDG
+375 PGKDG
-386 ADGQDMRPNL
+386 ADGENMRPNL

-411 NPDKT
+411 TDKGFT
-416 FALEG
+416 LNG
-421 TRDEGLDGHGAIKVE
+421 TRAEGLDGHGAIKVE
-436 TEQKVNVESMI
+436 TAQTVNVESLV
-447 KEIDVDFFQQNVKN
+447 KETYVDFFMQNVKS
-461 QISPSTWYTLS
+461 QIAPSTWYTLS
-472 FYLLGT
+472 FY
-478 IVERPVY
+478 IMCAIEAQPVY

-490 WDKNGLTMV
+490 WDTAGLTMV
-499 DTTEKMIVDG
+499 DTTEKVIVDG
-509 KEQDTPKDG
+509 KEQDAPKDG
-518 GVKFQPT
+518 CVKFQPT
-525 YSWTRHT
+525 WEWTRHT

-550 VMKKFTQQIHPI
+550 AIKKFTQKINPI

-641 EGFDLGGKDT
+641 EGFDIGGKDK
-651 NVVGLYGISKNIC
+651 NVVGLYGISKNEC
-664 RVIIDPKNEKYSFHG
+664 RVIIDPKNEKYAFHG
-679 NIFCENGQVNG
+679 NIFCESGQVNG
-690 LLVGSYLKGVT
+690 LLVGSCLKGLT
-701 QVTEAEWNK
+701 QVTNENEWNK
-710 YFTVQKDVNGQ
+710 TF
-721 ELKNHLKPDFYNIN
+721 ELKGNYYRPNFFEIN
-735 PILLISEGPKDVQ
+735 PIVILSYDIGNKRTLS
-748 GTIYIHLPPYSDSA
+748 LPPYGNTA
-762 SDYAKSLAFLGYK
+762 NDYAESIAFLDYK
-775 FYVVNKLGKD
+775 FYLINKMSQVLNQNIIDIKAGVSNALYKKD
-785 SSVNT
+785 ST
-790 IYLSCIHAII
+790 M
-800 KVNGQDASKSVYKL
+800 ASGKSSISTYRLMTGK
-814 SKGGAVVL
+814 AVIL
-822 TGSIDTK
+822 TGCIEEN
-829 GNFYWLADSDSGTAN
+829 GNFYWLVEEGNTSSDLGS
-844 STIVDGSIN
+844 GSIEK
-853 PNDIFNI
+853 PSFTI
-860 KYNTNIGH
+860 KDNTNIGQ
-868 MNWNK
+868 MTWSK
-873 VPLTPGPSDNGT
+873 VPLTPNPDGEI
-885 IKL
+885 IKP

>member
-21 NKVLNAFGKM
+21 NKVLNAFGKV

-38 FASDFMGHGWKIFN
+38 FASGFMGHGWKIFN
-52 SGSEETPEYTL
+52 NGSEESPEYTL
-63 EIDNVKVRKAFIAHE
+63 EIDNVRVRKGFVAHE
-78 LIIDQVRAICG
+78 LIIDKVRAICG
-89 SLGISQACGKVKEVS
+89 SLGISQACGKVKDVS
-104 LRTDEHGNQYYLI
+104 LHTDEYGNQYYLI
-117 KLEGEATHGYGGFAK
+117 KLEGESTHGYGGFMK

-140 VEVGSDGVTKGIK
+140 VEKGGIK
-153 GYWVKIESAN
+153 GYWVKIESVN
-163 MKEGWFT
+163 MEEGWFT

-180 FQDDDTEKVLNN
+180 FQNNDTEKVLNN

-436 TEQKVNVESMI
+436 TEQKVNVESLI
-447 KEIDVDFFQQNVKN
+447 KEIYVDFLQQNVKN

-630 DGKFTGIAMSG
+630 EGKFTGIAMSG

-651 NVVGLYGISKNIC
+651 NVVGLYGISKDNC
-664 RVIIDPKNEKYSFHG
+664 RVIIDPKNEKYAFRG
-679 NIFCENGQVNG
+679 NIFCESGQVNG
-690 LLVGSYLKGVT
+690 LLVGSYLKGLT
-701 QVTEAEWNK
+701 QVTNENEWNK
-710 YFTVQKDVNGQ
+710 AF
-721 ELKNHLKPDFYNIN
+721 ELKGSYYRPNFFVIN
-735 PILLISEGPKDVQ
+735 PIVVLSYEIGGTRKIS
-748 GTIYIHLPPYSDSA
+748 LPPYGNTPD
-762 SDYAKSLAFLGYK
+762 DYAESIAFLDYK
-775 FYVVNKLGKD
+775 FYIINKMPQVLSQNIIDIKTGIPGALYKKD
-785 SSVNT
+785 ST
-790 IYLSCIHAII
+790 MLS
-800 KVNGQDASKSVYKL
+800 GKSSISYYRLMTGK
-814 SKGGAVVL
+814 AFIL
-822 TGSIDTK
+822 TGCIEENGS
-829 GNFYWLADSDSGTAN
+829 FYWLVEEGSTSSDLGS
-844 STIVDGSIN
+844 GSIEK
-853 PNDIFNI
+853 PSFTI
-860 KYNTNIGH
+860 KDNTNIWQMTWAKPNHDGGIL
-868 MNWNK
+868 K
-873 VPLTPGPSDNGT
+873 P
-885 IKL
+885 

>member
-21 NKVLNAFGKM
+21 NKVLNAFGKV

-52 SGSEETPEYTL
+52 SGSEESPEYTL

-117 KLEGEATHGYGGFAK
+117 KLEGEATHGYGGFVK

-180 FQDDDTEKVLNN
+180 YQNDDTEKVLNN

-293 GAITYNPAT
+293 GAIKYDPAT

-336 GTWLNSVPPSE
+336 GTWLNSVPPSQ

-368 YMAKDGT
+368 YMAKDGA
-375 PGKDGEPGKDG
+375 PGKDGT
-386 ADGQDMRPNL
+386 DGQDMRPNL

-416 FALEG
+416 FALKG
-421 TRDEGLDGHGAIKVE
+421 TRVEGLNGHGAVQVE
-436 TEQKVNVESMI
+436 TAFKINGDLPTPDSY
-447 KEIDVDFFQQNVKN
+447 VDFFQQNVKSK
-461 QISPSTWYTLS
+461 IAPSTWYTLS
-472 FYLLGT
+472 FYLKSKSIAQPL
-478 IVERPVY
+478 Y
-485 TYLWT
+485 TYMWT
-490 WDKNGLTMV
+490 YDTNGLTMV

-509 KEQDTPKDG
+509 KEQNTPKDG
-518 GVKFQPT
+518 AVKFSPIHEWT
-525 YSWTRHT
+525 YHT
-532 VTFKTSDN
+532 VTFKTAAN
-540 LPETCLCLFR
+540 LPDTCLCLFR
-550 VMKKFTQQIHPI
+550 AITKQIPQSNFI
-562 IPCVYVTEPKLEV
+562 VPALFLSEPKLEL

-580 AWTRSD
+580 TWTRSD
-586 NDIVGIA
+586 NDIAGIA
-593 VDKINMPSWVRQWD
+593 ADKINMPSWVRQWD

-615 DYVAAKNAAFGTKDA
+615 DYVAAKNAVFGTKDA

-641 EGFDLGGKDT
+641 EGFDFGGKDR
-651 NVVGLYGISKNIC
+651 NVVGLYGIYKDDC
-664 RVIIDPKNEKYSFHG
+664 RVIIDPKNERYSFHG
-679 NIFCENGQVNG
+679 DIICESGKVNG
-690 LLVGSYLKGVT
+690 LLEGSYLKGLT
-701 QVTEAEWNK
+701 QIRNEEEW
-710 YFTVQKDVNGQ
+710 
-721 ELKNHLKPDFYNIN
+721 KNVFFQDKGDTKWKPSFFSIN
-735 PILLISEGPKDVQ
+735 PILLITYLPETNPI
-748 GTIYIHLPPYSDSA
+748 IYLPPYGKEA
-762 SDYAKSLAFLGYK
+762 SDYAESLAFIDYK
-775 FYVVNKLGKD
+775 FYIINKTGVGYIAVKTYG
-785 SSVNT
+785 SK
-790 IYLSCIHAII
+790 I
-800 KVNGQDASKSVYKL
+800 KV
-814 SKGGAVVL
+814 KGGNGISQKSYNILNGTTAVL
-822 TGSIDTK
+822 TGAIESD
-829 GNFYWLADSDSGTAN
+829 GSFYWVAEK
-844 STIVDGSIN
+844 GSISQE
-853 PNDIFNI
+853 
-860 KYNTNIGH
+860 
-868 MNWNK
+868 
-873 VPLTPGPSDNGT
+873 VSNGT
-885 IKL
+885 IDIKRNDPIFDKKYLTQFGWKLNDITPTKPSNPGGDIG

>member
-21 NKVLNAFGKM
+21 NKVLNAFGKV

-78 LIIDQVRAICG
+78 LIIDKVRAICG

-117 KLEGEATHGYGGFAK
+117 KLEGEATHGYGGFVK

-175 FVGEI
+175 FLGEI
-180 FQDDDTEKVLNN
+180 KQDKETEWVERN

-368 YMAKDGT
+368 YMAKDGA
-375 PGKDGEPGKDG
+375 PGKDGTDG
-386 ADGQDMRPNL
+386 ENMRPNL

-421 TRDEGLDGHGAIKVE
+421 TRAEGLNGHGAIKVE
-436 TEQKVNVESMI
+436 SEQTVNVESPI
-447 KEIDVDFFQQNVKN
+447 KEINVDFFQQNVKN
-461 QISPSTWYTLS
+461 QIAPSTWYTLS

-509 KEQDTPKDG
+509 KEQDTPIDG

-525 YSWTRHT
+525 VQWTRHT

-550 VMKKFTQQIHPI
+550 VVKKFTQQIHPI
-562 IPCVYVTEPKLEV
+562 VPCVYVTEPKLEV

-641 EGFDLGGKDT
+641 EGFDIGGKDT

-664 RVIIDPKNEKYSFHG
+664 RVIIDPKNEKYAFHG
-679 NIFCENGQVNG
+679 NIFCESGQVNG
-690 LLVGSYLKGVT
+690 LLVGSYLKGLT
-701 QVTEAEWNK
+701 QVTNKDEWDK
-710 YFTVQKDVNGQ
+710 AF
-721 ELKNHLKPDFYNIN
+721 ELKGSSYRPNFFVIN
-735 PILLISEGPKDVQ
+735 PIVVLSYDIGGIRKIS
-748 GTIYIHLPPYSDSA
+748 LPPYGNTPD
-762 SDYAKSLAFLGYK
+762 DYAESIAFLDYK
-775 FYVVNKLGKD
+775 FYIINKMSQVLSQNIIDIRTGIPSALYKKD
-785 SSVNT
+785 STMS
-790 IYLSCIHAII
+790 S
-800 KVNGQDASKSVYKL
+800 GKSSISNYRLMTGK
-814 SKGGAVVL
+814 AVIL
-822 TGSIDTK
+822 TGCIEEN
-829 GNFYWLADSDSGTAN
+829 GNFYWLVEEGSTSSDLGS
-844 STIVDGSIN
+844 GSIEK
-853 PNDIFNI
+853 PSFTI
-860 KYNTNIGH
+860 KDNTNIGQLT
-868 MNWNK
+868 WNK
-873 VPLTPGPSDNGT
+873 VPLAPGPSDNGT
-885 IKL
+885 IKP

>member
-21 NKVLNAFGKM
+21 NKVLNAFGKV

-38 FASDFMGHGWKIFN
+38 FASDFVGHGWKIFN
-52 SGSEETPEYTL
+52 SGSEESPEYTL

-117 KLEGEATHGYGGFAK
+117 KLEGEATHGYGGFVK

-180 FQDDDTEKVLNN
+180 YQNDDTEKVLNN

-207 YGNTTEPSRQNAIYL
+207 YGNTTVKSRQNAIYL

-368 YMAKDGT
+368 YMAKDGA
-375 PGKDGEPGKDG
+375 PGKDGT
-386 ADGQDMRPNL
+386 DGQDMRPNL

-411 NPDKT
+411 TTDKT
-416 FALEG
+416 FELKG
-421 TRDEGLDGHGAIKVE
+421 TRSDGLNGHGAVQIE
-436 TEQKVNVESMI
+436 TAFKINGDLPTPDSY
-447 KEIDVDFFQQNVKN
+447 VDFFQQNVKSK
-461 QISPSTWYTLS
+461 IAPSTWYTLS
-472 FYLLGT
+472 FYLKSKSIAQPL
-478 IVERPVY
+478 Y
-485 TYLWT
+485 TYMWT
-490 WDKNGLTMV
+490 YDTNGLTMV

-518 GVKFQPT
+518 AVKFPPIHEWI
-525 YSWTRHT
+525 YHT
-532 VTFKTSDN
+532 VTFKTAAN
-540 LPETCLCLFR
+540 LPDTCLCLFR
-550 VMKKFTQQIHPI
+550 AITKQIPQSNFI
-562 IPCVYVTEPKLEV
+562 VPALFLSEPKLEL

-586 NDIVGIA
+586 NDIAGIA
-593 VDKINMPSWVRQWD
+593 ADKINMPSWVRQWD

-615 DYVAAKNAAFGTKDA
+615 DYVAAKNAVFGTKDA

-641 EGFDLGGKDT
+641 EGFDFGGKDR
-651 NVVGLYGISKNIC
+651 NVVGLYGIYKDNG
-664 RVIIDPKNEKYSFHG
+664 RVIIDPKNERYSFHG
-679 NIFCENGQVNG
+679 NIICESGKVNG
-690 LLVGSYLKGVT
+690 LLEGSYLKGLT
-701 QVTEAEWNK
+701 QIRNEKEWE
-710 YFTVQKDVNGQ
+710 DVFFQDKGDT
-721 ELKNHLKPDFYNIN
+721 KWKPSFYSIN
-735 PILLISEGPKDVQ
+735 PILLISYLPETNPI
-748 GTIYIHLPPYSDSA
+748 IYLPPYGKEA
-762 SDYAKSLAFLGYK
+762 SDYAESLAFIDYK
-775 FYVVNKLGKD
+775 FYIINKTGTGYIAVKTYG
-785 SSVNT
+785 SK
-790 IYLSCIHAII
+790 I
-800 KVNGQDASKSVYKL
+800 KV
-814 SKGGAVVL
+814 KGGNGISQESYNILNGTTAVL
-822 TGSIDTK
+822 TGAIESD
-829 GNFYWLADSDSGTAN
+829 GSFYWVAEK
-844 STIVDGSIN
+844 GSISQE
-853 PNDIFNI
+853 
-860 KYNTNIGH
+860 
-868 MNWNK
+868 
-873 VPLTPGPSDNGT
+873 VSNGT
-885 IKL
+885 IDIKRNDPIFDKKYLTQFGWKLNDITPTKPSNPGGDIG

>member
-21 NKVLNAFGKM
+21 NKVLNAFGKV

-52 SGSEETPEYTL
+52 SGSEESPEYTL

-180 FQDDDTEKVLNN
+180 MQEKESEFVESN

-207 YGNTTEPSRQNAIYL
+207 YGNITEPSRQNAIYL

-242 FSDKIVCSLGRI
+242 FSGKIVASLGRI
-254 PNSEA
+254 PDGGG
-259 FGLYMRKGTIVSFD
+259 FGLYLKNGTIISLNSNSGKYNYHFNENGSFS
-273 DETGKDNYI
+273 
-282 FDHDGYFDLGR
+282 LGQ
-293 GAITYNPAT
+293 GAIDYDPKT
-302 GVVTIGSDVV
+302 GVVTIGSEVV

-368 YMAKDGT
+368 YMAKDGA
-375 PGKDGEPGKDG
+375 PGKDGT
-386 ADGQDMRPNL
+386 DGQDMRPNL

-411 NPDKT
+411 TTDKT
-416 FALEG
+416 FELKG
-421 TRDEGLDGHGAIKVE
+421 TRSDGLNGHGAVQIE
-436 TEQKVNVESMI
+436 TAFKINGDLPTPDSY
-447 KEIDVDFFQQNVKN
+447 VDFFQQNVKSK
-461 QISPSTWYTLS
+461 IAPSTWYTLS
-472 FYLLGT
+472 FYLKSKSIAQPL
-478 IVERPVY
+478 Y
-485 TYLWT
+485 TYMWT
-490 WDKNGLTMV
+490 YDTNGLTMV

-509 KEQDTPKDG
+509 KEQNTPKDG
-518 GVKFQPT
+518 AVKFSPIHEWT
-525 YSWTRHT
+525 YHT
-532 VTFKTSDN
+532 VTFKTAAN
-540 LPETCLCLFR
+540 LPDTCLCLFR
-550 VMKKFTQQIHPI
+550 AITKQIPQSNFI
-562 IPCVYVTEPKLEV
+562 VPALFLSEPKLEL

-586 NDIVGIA
+586 NDIAGIA
-593 VDKINMPSWVRQWD
+593 ADKINMPSWVRQWD

-651 NVVGLYGISKNIC
+651 NVVGLYGVSKDEC
-664 RVIIDPKNEKYSFHG
+664 RVIIDPKNEKYAFRG
-679 NIFCENGQVNG
+679 NIFCESGQVNG
-690 LLVGSYLKGVT
+690 LLVGSYLKGLT
-701 QVTEAEWNK
+701 QVTNDTEWDK
-710 YFTVQKDVNGQ
+710 AFT
-721 ELKNHLKPDFYNIN
+721 LKGSYYRPNFFVIN
-735 PILLISEGPKDVQ
+735 PIVILSYDIGDKRTLS
-748 GTIYIHLPPYSDSA
+748 LPPYGNNA
-762 SDYAKSLAFLGYK
+762 NDYAESIAFLDYK
-775 FYVVNKLGKD
+775 FYIINKMSQVLNQNIIDIKAGVSGALYKKD
-785 SSVNT
+785 ST
-790 IYLSCIHAII
+790 M
-800 KVNGQDASKSVYKL
+800 ASGKSSISYYRLKTG
-814 SKGGAVVL
+814 KAVIL
-822 TGSIDTK
+822 TGCIEENGS
-829 GNFYWLADSDSGTAN
+829 FYWLVEEGSTSSDLGS
-844 STIVDGSIN
+844 GSIEK
-853 PNDIFNI
+853 PSFTI
-860 KYNTNIGH
+860 KDNTNIGQ
-868 MNWNK
+868 MTWTK
-873 VPLTPGPSDNGT
+873 VPLIPGPSDNGT
-885 IKL
+885 IKP

>member
-21 NKVLNAFGKM
+21 NKVLNAFGKV

-89 SLGISQACGKVKEVS
+89 SLGISQACGKVKEVN
-104 LRTDEHGNQYYLI
+104 LRTDEYGNQYYLI
-117 KLEGEATHGYGGFAK
+117 KLEGEATHGYGGFVK

-175 FVGEI
+175 FSGTIKQSEV
-180 FQDDDTEKVLNN
+180 TEWVSN
-192 DVPMNLPAAGDEIVQ
+192 DGGQMNLPAAGDEIVQ
-207 YGNTTEPSRQNAIYL
+207 YGNTTVKSRQNAIYL
-222 HATENGVPTI
+222 HATEKGVPTI
-232 DLLNGVNSKS
+232 DLLQGINEKS
-242 FSDKIVCSLGRI
+242 FSEKIVCSLGRI
-254 PNSEA
+254 PNSEK
-259 FGLYMRKGTIVSFD
+259 FGLYMSKGTIISVD
-273 DETGKDNYI
+273 KNGDNYV
-282 FDHDGYFDLGR
+282 FDEDGYFNLGR
-293 GAITYNPAT
+293 GAITYDPTT

-368 YMAKDGT
+368 YMAKDGA
-375 PGKDGEPGKDG
+375 PGKDG
-386 ADGQDMRPNL
+386 ADGENMRPNL

-411 NPDKT
+411 NPDKY
-416 FALEG
+416 FALKG
-421 TRDEGLDGHGAIKVE
+421 TRAEGLNGHGAVQIE
-436 TEQKVNVESMI
+436 TAFKINGDLPTPDSN
-447 KEIDVDFFQQNVKN
+447 VDFFQQNVKSK
-461 QISPSTWYTLS
+461 IAPSTWYTLS
-472 FYLLGT
+472 FYLKGRG
-478 IVERPVY
+478 IANPVY

-490 WDKNGLTMV
+490 WATDGLTMV
-499 DTTEKMIVDG
+499 DTTEKMFVDG

-518 GVKFQPT
+518 AVKFQPT
-525 YSWTRHT
+525 AGSWVRHI
-532 VTFKTSDN
+532 VTFKTAAN
-540 LPETCLCLFR
+540 LPDTCLCLFR
-550 VMKKFTQQIHPI
+550 VISKQIPQNHPFV
-562 IPCVYVTEPKLEV
+562 PCAYVTEPKLEV

-586 NDIVGIA
+586 NDIADIA
-593 VDKINMPSWVRQWD
+593 IDKVSWVRQWD

-664 RVIIDPKNEKYSFHG
+664 RVIIDPRNEKYYFRG
-679 NIFCENGQVNG
+679 NIFCENGQVTG

-701 QVTEAEWNK
+701 QVTKAEWDK
-710 YFTVQKDVNGQ
+710 YFTVQKDKNGQ
-721 ELKNHLKPDFYNIN
+721 ELKNHLEPDFFNIN
-735 PILLISEGPKDVQ
+735 PILLITEGPKDVQ
-748 GTIYIHLPPYSDSA
+748 GTIYIHLPPYSNSA
-762 SDYAKSLAFLGYK
+762 EDYAKSLAFLGYK
-775 FYVVNKLGKD
+775 FYVVNKLKQE
-785 SSVNT
+785 SSVTT
-790 IYLSCIHAII
+790 IQLSCIDAII
-800 KVNGQDASKSVYKL
+800 KVDGQNVAKSFYKL

-829 GNFYWLADSDSGTAN
+829 GKFYWLADSDSGTAS

-853 PNDIFNI
+853 PNDLWNV

-873 VPLTPGPSDNGT
+873 VPLAPGPSDNGA
-885 IKL
+885 IKP

>member
-21 NKVLNAFGKM
+21 NKVLNAFGKV

-52 SGSEETPEYTL
+52 SGSEETPEFTL

-117 KLEGEATHGYGGFAK
+117 KLEGEATHGYGGFMK

-180 FQDDDTEKVLNN
+180 YQNDDTEEVLNN

-207 YGNTTEPSRQNAIYL
+207 YGNTTVTSRQNAIYL

-242 FSDKIVCSLGRI
+242 FSGKIVCSLGRI

-375 PGKDGEPGKDG
+375 PGKDG

-436 TEQKVNVESMI
+436 TEQKVNVESLI
-447 KEIDVDFFQQNVKN
+447 KEIYVDFFQQNVKN

-550 VMKKFTQQIHPI
+550 VMKKFTQQIHPSV
-562 IPCVYVTEPKLEV
+562 PCVYVTEPKLEV

-586 NDIVGIA
+586 NDIVGVA

-641 EGFDLGGKDT
+641 EGFDIGGKEK
-651 NVVGLYGISKNIC
+651 NVVGLYGISKNEC
-664 RVIIDPKNEKYSFHG
+664 RVIIDPKNEKYAFHG
-679 NIFCENGQVNG
+679 NIFCESGQVNG
-690 LLVGSYLKGVT
+690 LLVGSYLKGLT
-701 QVTEAEWNK
+701 QVTNEDEWK
-710 YFTVQKDVNGQ
+710 KVFTAKDKDNEG
-721 ELKNHLKPDFYNIN
+721 NRWKPDFYNIN
-735 PILLISEGPKDVQ
+735 PILLISYIPNSTP
-748 GTIYIHLPPYSDSA
+748 TIYLPPNGNKP
-762 SDYAKSLAFLGYK
+762 SDYAESLAFLGYK
-775 FYVVNKLGKD
+775 FYLINRLGKGLTTNQIQVRGIGANIKVYGNDILQQTYKLG
-785 SSVNT
+785 
-790 IYLSCIHAII
+790 
-800 KVNGQDASKSVYKL
+800 
-814 SKGGAVVL
+814 GGRAVVL
-822 TGSIDTK
+822 TGSIGSD
-829 GNFYWLADSDSGTAN
+829 GGFFWLVEEGSTSSDLGS
-844 STIVDGSIN
+844 GSIEK
-853 PNDIFNI
+853 PSFNI
-860 KYNTNIGH
+860 KDNTNIGQ
-868 MNWNK
+868 MTWTK
-873 VPLTPGPSDNGT
+873 VPQTTGPSDNRT
-885 IKL
+885 IKP